1 MEAGCTIFLR
11 WYTPPCGTRFA
22 AHEHNDNAKERNTAM
37 KKRLLAGLLATSIAL
52 SISMGAFP
60 AMAATN
66 DDFVED
72 WEGAADFTDDSYSSS
87 EQLFDDII
95 FFDLD
100 EEVDDTAAEV
110 VAEEDANDSSD
121 TEIDKAADSIEE
133 TEPEDEVQVSDA
145 AKDRNDLENPDEET
159 ESDTQNPWEA
169 GPSDAETE
177 EDVPD
182 SWEET
187 PKIDSELEAAIAS
200 EDPFSYYDDNALE
213 EEMDDDIALLAAGK
227 TMAHENYAYTDVSG
241 TKYTVDLYTD
251 HTATIWEL
259 TTSSGEAECILPS
272 TIYYTGDDGVQEP
285 APYTV
290 TELSLSYYSGVTSDN
305 NNYTSLVLPDTLTDI
320 RRSLSGF
327 KNVTEIT
334 IPGSVKVFNAT
345 LQNMMELKTLT
356 FDEGV
361 EEIASGSVVSGCTK
375 LETIHLPSSLQK
387 LSGTGT
393 FSGASALTDITLP
406 EGIAITEGSTFSKCT
421 SLKSIE
427 LPASIT
433 TIPRSMFAGC
443 SALERVTAKGTITA
457 IGNGAFG
464 SVTDWNGHETAD
476 TALTEIPDL
485 SQVTSIGDRA
495 FYGCSALTTVD
506 LHNVTTMEYGAFQ
519 GCKEL
524 SGEIDLSKLEVIPGN
539 AFCYDSKITS
549 VITCPTLKS
558 IGDWAFIWAGIST
571 ISLPETLN
579 SIGEYT
585 FFLASLSGTVA
596 LPDSLTKLGANAFN
610 GCEEIEAIQIG
621 SGLTDIPSNAFDGCR
636 KLTTITVNN
645 RQEDVKIPK
654 IDRVTVTYTIPSLT
668 ADDDKVSTATDAL
681 SLQDA
686 VKQAATNGTPVTIE
700 KDIRLDEPVTI
711 TAEQKVEITA
721 TENHNIFGNKD
732 QNLANLFVVEA
743 GGELSLTGALT
754 LGGWNNTGSILVNH
768 GKTTINGNVVIEK
781 STLEGNNIG
790 VIEDKGSSAK
800 LILENGTIQNHKIRG
815 AHSASIR
822 VTEGASFT
830 MNGGTIRDN
839 IANTSSSDSSS
850 PAVLLLGASTF
861 TMNEGS
867 ICNNSGQCGTA
878 VYLTASN
885 DAKARFT
892 MNGGTLSNN
901 ESHSYTSDSTPT
913 GAVFVKYSAEFVLNN
928 GTITGNCAY
937 GGAGGGVAV
946 MDELPTKEHGTA
958 FTMYS
963 GTISNNT
970 ASGYRCSGGGIY
982 SCSNRV
988 SLLGGRIENN
998 SAYDGGGVYSEGNTQ
1013 IYTTLHI
1020 QNALITGN
1028 TADQGG
1034 GLWFCPTGD
1043 AKLYMQNGAVIY
1055 GNTAASAGDDFA
1067 SPEVATGAGGNGGVT
1082 LPDYF
1087 PNGKVIQWFSD
1098 GFLYAPPGNLG
1109 TSGQGTRYNAVEYA
1123 KRVTGVQNEKKG
1135 LALKSVVSDGV
1146 SIPAVGS
1153 LIITGNQASHGGGG
1167 IGANGGVVIGE
1178 ATSLSNSISVKK
1190 VWDNPGYE
1198 DTQPSGVTIHLKER
1212 DTGDVVST
1220 AELTSENGWQYTFT
1234 DLPLSPNHYT
1244 VTEQPLEGYK
1254 ATYYQDADG
1263 NFIITNTYLT
1273 TPTPDVPAVTISVP
1287 VEKKWVNDYKW
1298 ERPASIHVSLWNGD
1312 AKVKEADLTA
1322 DMGWTY
1328 IFEDLPESSY
1338 SVTEDAVPGYET
1350 LIERSDA
1357 GGFIITNTY
1366 ERPLDPEPIEP
1377 IPPVDPPQEEIVT
1390 PPIVPETTGNEPSPP
1405 STEETTSVPPTE
1417 PTEEST
1423 EERSA
1428 ESDPEESP
1436 IKETQETPSVSAKP
1450 PKLIQTGQTWWPVFL
1465 LMFAGVGLLVFG
1477 FYKRSKENID
1487 HE

>member
-1 MEAGCTIFLR
+1 
-11 WYTPPCGTRFA
+11 
-22 AHEHNDNAKERNTAM
+22 M

-72 WEGAADFTDDSYSSS
+72 REDIADFTDDSYSSGYSSS

-100 EEVDDTAAEV
+100 EEVDDTAAKV
-110 VAEEDANDSSD
+110 IAEEDANDPSD
-121 TEIDKAADSIEE
+121 TEIDRTADSIEE
-133 TEPEDEVQVSDA
+133 TEPEDEVQDTDA
-145 AKDRNDLENPDEET
+145 AEDRNDREDSDEET
-159 ESDTQNPWEA
+159 KSGTQNPEEA

-200 EDPFSYYDDNALE
+200 EDPFSYYDDDASE

-227 TMAHENYAYTDVSG
+227 TMAHKDYAYTDVSSG
-241 TKYTVDLYTD
+241 TEYMVDLYTD
-251 HTATIWEL
+251 YTAKIRRL
-259 TTSSGEAECILPS
+259 TSSSGGAECILPS
-272 TIYYTGDDGVQEP
+272 TIYYTDDAGVQDP
-285 APYTV
+285 NPYTV
-290 TELSLSYYSGVTSDN
+290 TELSLPFSSSVTSD
-305 NNYTSLVLPDTLTDI
+305 YTTLVLPDTLTDMGGY
-320 RRSLSGF
+320 LSSF

-334 IPGSVKVFNAT
+334 IPGSVKVFKAI
-345 LQNMMELKTLT
+345 LQNMTELKTLT
-356 FDEGV
+356 FEEGV
-361 EEIASGSVVSGCTK
+361 EEIASGSVVSGCKNLT
-375 LETIHLPSSLQK
+375 TIHLPSSLQK
-387 LSGTGT
+387 LSGTDT

-406 EGIAITEGSTFSKCT
+406 EGIAITEGSTFSECT
-421 SLKSIE
+421 SLESIE

-433 TIPRSMFAGC
+433 TIPSHMFAGC

-457 IGNGAFG
+457 IDNGAFG
-464 SVTDWNGHETAD
+464 SVTDWKNHETAD

-495 FYGCSALTTVD
+495 FYGCSALETVD
-506 LHNVTTMEYGAFQ
+506 LHSVTTMGYAAFQ
-519 GCKEL
+519 GCKAL
-524 SGEIDLSKLEVIPGN
+524 SGKIDLSNLEEIPGH
-539 AFCYDSKITS
+539 AFCYDPNITS
-549 VITCPTLKS
+549 VITCSTLSS

-579 SIGEYT
+579 SIGTYT
-585 FFLASLSGTVA
+585 FYKASLSGTVA
-596 LPDSLTKLGANAFN
+596 LPDSLTQLGASAFS
-610 GCEEIEAIQIG
+610 GCKEVEAIQIG
-621 SGLTDIPSNAFDGCR
+621 SGLTDIPPNAFAGCTNL
-636 KLTTITVNN
+636 KTITVNN
-645 RQEDVKIPK
+645 RREDVTIPK
-654 IDRVTVTYTIPSLT
+654 IDGVTVTYTIPSLEAT
-668 ADDDKVSTATDAL
+668 DDKVSNAEGAL
-681 SLQDA
+681 SLQQA
-686 VKQAATNGTPVTIE
+686 VDQANGPVTIE
-700 KDIRLDEPVTI
+700 IEKNICLNAPVTI
-711 TAEQKVEITA
+711 AKGKQVEITA
-721 TENHNIFGNKD
+721 NTNCNIFGNKD
-732 QNLANLFVVEA
+732 KDLTNLFVVEE

-768 GKTTINGNVVIEK
+768 GKTTIDGNVVIEK
-781 STLEGNNIG
+781 STLEGNDVG
-790 VIEDKGSSAK
+790 VIEDNGSSAE

-815 AHSASIR
+815 ALSASIR

-830 MNGGTIRDN
+830 MNGGTIQNN

-861 TMNEGS
+861 TMNGGS

-878 VYLTASN
+878 VYLTASSN
-885 DAKARFT
+885 AAKARFT
-892 MNGGTLSNN
+892 MNGGSLSNN
-901 ESHSYTSDSTPT
+901 ESRSYTPNSTPT
-913 GAVFVKYSAEFVLNN
+913 GAVFVKYSAEFVLND
-928 GTITGNCAY
+928 GTITGNCAHD
-937 GGAGGGVAV
+937 GAGGGVAV
-946 MDELPTKEHGTA
+946 MDELPMEEHGTA
-958 FTMYS
+958 FTMNG

-982 SCSNRV
+982 SCSNYV

-998 SAYDGGGVYSEGNTQ
+998 SAYDGGGVYSEGNTD

-1043 AKLYMQNGAVIY
+1043 AKLYMQDGAVIY

-1098 GFLYAPPGNLG
+1098 GFLYAPPGNRG

-1178 ATSLSNSISVKK
+1178 ETSLSYSISVKK

-1212 DTGDVVST
+1212 DTGDIVST
-1220 AELTSENGWQYTFT
+1220 AELTGENGWQHTFT

-1312 AKVKEADLTA
+1312 AKVKEANLTA

-1328 IFEDLPESSY
+1328 IFEDLPEGTY

-1366 ERPLDPEPIEP
+1366 ERPLYPEPIEPIDP

-1390 PPIVPETTGNEPSPP
+1390 PPIVPGTTGNEPSPP

-1423 EERSA
+1423 EESTEERSA

-1436 IKETQETPSVSAKP
+1436 IKETQETSSVSAKP

-1465 LMFAGVGLLVFG
+1465 LMFAGAGLLVFG

>member
-1 MEAGCTIFLR
+1 
-11 WYTPPCGTRFA
+11 
-22 AHEHNDNAKERNTAM
+22 M

-66 DDFVED
+66 DDFVENRED
-72 WEGAADFTDDSYSSS
+72 IADYTDDSYSSGYSSS

-110 VAEEDANDSSD
+110 IAEEDANDSSD
-121 TEIDKAADSIEE
+121 TEIDRAADSIEE
-133 TEPEDEVQVSDA
+133 TEPEDEVQDTDA
-145 AKDRNDLENPDEET
+145 AEDRNDREYPDEET
-159 ESDTQNPWEA
+159 KSGTNPGET

-177 EDVPD
+177 EDVSD

-200 EDPFSYYDDNALE
+200 EDPFSYYDDDASE

-227 TMAHENYAYTDVSG
+227 TMAHEDYAYTDVSSG
-241 TKYTVDLYTD
+241 TEYMVDLYTD
-251 HTATIWEL
+251 HTAKIWKL
-259 TTSSGEAECILPS
+259 ITSSGGAECILPS

-285 APYTV
+285 NPYTV
-290 TELSLSYYSGVTSDN
+290 TELRFSPYGNSVTSVN
-305 NNYTSLVLPDTLTDI
+305 NNYTALVLPDTLTDI
-320 RRSLSGF
+320 GGSLSGF

-345 LQNMMELKTLT
+345 LQYMKQLRTLT
-356 FDEGV
+356 FEEGV
-361 EEIASGSVVSGCTK
+361 EEIASGSVVSGCKSLT
-375 LETIHLPSSLQK
+375 TIHLPSSLQK

-406 EGIAITEGSTFSKCT
+406 EGIAITEGSTFSECT
-421 SLKSIE
+421 SLESIE

-433 TIPRSMFAGC
+433 TIPSSMFAGC

-457 IGNGAFG
+457 IGNSAFK
-464 SVTDWNGHETAD
+464 SD

-495 FYGCSALTTVD
+495 FYGCSALKTVD
-506 LHNVTTMEYGAFQ
+506 LHSVTTMEYGAFQ
-519 GCKEL
+519 GCDAL
-524 SGEIDLSKLEVIPGN
+524 SGEIDLSNLEEIPGH
-539 AFCYDSKITS
+539 AFCYDPNITS
-549 VITCPTLKS
+549 VITCPTLRS
-558 IGDWAFIWAGIST
+558 IGDWAFIWADIST
-571 ISLPETLN
+571 ISLPETLK
-579 SIGEYT
+579 SIGTYT
-585 FFLASLSGTVA
+585 FYKASLSGTVA
-596 LPDSLTKLGANAFN
+596 LPDSLTQLGASAFS
-610 GCEEIEAIQIG
+610 GCEKVEAIQIG
-621 SGLTDIPSNAFDGCR
+621 SGLTDIPKDAFDGC
-636 KLTTITVNN
+636 KPKTITVNN
-645 RQEDVKIPK
+645 RREDVTIPK
-654 IDRVTVTYTIPSLT
+654 IDGVTVTYTIPSLT
-668 ADDDKVSTATDAL
+668 ADNDKVSNAEGAL
-681 SLQDA
+681 SLQEA
-686 VKQAATNGTPVTIE
+686 VDQANGTPVTIE
-700 KDIRLDEPVTI
+700 KDIRLDEPVRI
-711 TAEQKVEITA
+711 AAGQRVEITA
-721 TENHNIFGNKD
+721 NVNCNIFGNNDK
-732 QNLANLFVVEA
+732 NLTNLFVVEP

-768 GKTTINGNVVIEK
+768 GKTTIDGNVVIEK
-781 STLEGNNIG
+781 STLEGNDVG
-790 VIEDKGSSAK
+790 VIEDNGSSAE

-815 AHSASIR
+815 ALSASIR

-830 MNGGTIRDN
+830 MNGGTIQAN

-861 TMNEGS
+861 TMNGGS

-878 VYLTASN
+878 VYLTASSN
-885 DAKARFT
+885 AAKARFT
-892 MNGGTLSNN
+892 MNGGSLSNN
-901 ESHSYTSDSTPT
+901 ESRSYTPNSTPT
-913 GAVFVKYSAEFVLNN
+913 GAVFVKYSAEFVLND
-928 GTITGNCAY
+928 GTITGNCAHD
-937 GGAGGGVAV
+937 GAGGGVAV
-946 MDELPTKEHGTA
+946 MDELPTEEHGTA
-958 FTMYS
+958 FTMNG

-982 SCSNRV
+982 SCSNYV

-998 SAYDGGGVYSEGNTQ
+998 SAYDGGGVYSEGNTE

-1020 QNALITGN
+1020 ENALITGN

-1043 AKLYMQNGAVIY
+1043 AKLYMQDGAVIY

-1098 GFLYAPPGNLG
+1098 GFLYAPPGNRG
-1109 TSGQGTRYNAVEYA
+1109 TSGQGTRYNTVEYA

-1146 SIPAVGS
+1146 SIPATGS

-1178 ATSLSNSISVKK
+1178 ATSLSYSISVKK
-1190 VWDNPGYE
+1190 AWDNPGYE
-1198 DTQPSGVTIHLKER
+1198 DTQPSSVTIHLKER
-1212 DTGDVVST
+1212 DTGDIVST
-1220 AELTSENGWQYTFT
+1220 AELTGENGWQYTFT

-1263 NFIITNTYLT
+1263 NFIITNTHLT
-1273 TPTPDVPAVTISVP
+1273 TPTPMPDVPAVTISVP

-1328 IFEDLPESSY
+1328 IFEDLPEGTY

-1366 ERPLDPEPIEP
+1366 ERPLYPEPIEPIDP

-1390 PPIVPETTGNEPSPP
+1390 PPIVPGTTGNEPNPP

-1417 PTEEST
+1417 PTEESTDEST

-1436 IKETQETPSVSAKP
+1436 IKETQETSSVSAKP

-1465 LMFAGVGLLVFG
+1465 LMFAGAGLLVFG

>member
-1 MEAGCTIFLR
+1 
-11 WYTPPCGTRFA
+11 
-22 AHEHNDNAKERNTAM
+22 M

-72 WEGAADFTDDSYSSS
+72 REDIADYTDDSYSSGYSSS

-110 VAEEDANDSSD
+110 IAEEDANDSSD
-121 TEIDKAADSIEE
+121 TEIDRAADSIEE
-133 TEPEDEVQVSDA
+133 TEPEDEVQDTDA
-145 AKDRNDLENPDEET
+145 AEDRNDREDSDEET
-159 ESDTQNPWEA
+159 KSGTNPGET

-200 EDPFSYYDDNALE
+200 EDPFSYYNDDASE
-213 EEMDDDIALLAAGK
+213 EEMADDIALLAAGK
-227 TMAHENYAYTDVSG
+227 TMAHEDYAYTDVSSG
-241 TKYTVDLYTD
+241 TEYMVDLYTD
-251 HTATIWEL
+251 HTAKIWKL
-259 TTSSGEAECILPS
+259 TTSSGGAECILPS
-272 TIYYTGDDGVQEP
+272 TIYYTDDDDVPEP
-285 APYTV
+285 TPYTV
-290 TELSLSYYSGVTSDN
+290 TELRFSPYGNSVTSVN
-305 NNYTSLVLPDTLTDI
+305 NNYTALVLPDTLTDI
-320 RRSLSGF
+320 GGSLSGF

-345 LQNMMELKTLT
+345 LQYMKQLRTLT
-356 FDEGV
+356 FEEGV
-361 EEIASGSVVSGCTK
+361 EEIASGSVVSGCKNLT
-375 LETIHLPSSLQK
+375 TIHLPSSLQK

-406 EGIAITEGSTFSKCT
+406 EGIAITEGSTFSECT
-421 SLKSIE
+421 SLKSIT

-433 TIPRSMFAGC
+433 TIPSYMFAGC

-457 IGNGAFG
+457 IGNSAFK
-464 SVTDWNGHETAD
+464 SD

-495 FYGCSALTTVD
+495 FYGCSALKTVD
-506 LHNVTTMEYGAFQ
+506 LHSVTTMEYGAFQ
-519 GCKEL
+519 GCDAL
-524 SGEIDLSKLEVIPGN
+524 SGEIDLSNLEEIPGH
-539 AFCYDSKITS
+539 AFCYDPNITS
-549 VITCPTLKS
+549 VITCPTLRS
-558 IGDWAFIWAGIST
+558 IGDWAFIWADIST
-571 ISLPETLN
+571 ISLPETLK
-579 SIGEYT
+579 SIGTYT
-585 FFLASLSGTVA
+585 FYKASLSGTVA
-596 LPDSLTKLGANAFN
+596 LPDSLTQLGASAFS
-610 GCEEIEAIQIG
+610 GCEKVEAIQIG
-621 SGLTDIPSNAFDGCR
+621 SGLTDIPKDAFDGC
-636 KLTTITVNN
+636 KPKTITVNN
-645 RQEDVKIPK
+645 RREDVHIPE
-654 IDRVTVTYTIPSLT
+654 IDGVTVTYTIPSLEAT
-668 ADDDKVSTATDAL
+668 DDKVSNAEGAL
-681 SLQDA
+681 SLQQA
-686 VKQAATNGTPVTIE
+686 VDQANGPVTIE
-700 KDIRLDEPVTI
+700 IEKNICLNAPVTI
-711 TAEQKVEITA
+711 AKGKQVEITA
-721 TENHNIFGNKD
+721 NANENYNLFGNKD
-732 QNLANLFVVEA
+732 EKPTNLFVVEE

-768 GKTTINGNVVIEK
+768 GKTTIDGNVVIEK
-781 STLEGNNIG
+781 STLEGDSMG
-790 VIEDKGSSAK
+790 VIEDNGSSAE

-815 AHSASIR
+815 ARSASIR

-830 MNGGTIRDN
+830 MNGGTIQDN

-861 TMNEGS
+861 TMNGGS

-878 VYLTASN
+878 VYLTASSN
-885 DAKARFT
+885 AAKARFT
-892 MNGGTLSNN
+892 MNSGTLSNN
-901 ESHSYTSDSTPT
+901 ESRSYTPKSTPT

-946 MDELPTKEHGTA
+946 MDELPTEEHGTA
-958 FTMYS
+958 FTMNG

-982 SCSNRV
+982 SCSNYV

-998 SAYDGGGVYSEGNTQ
+998 SAYDGGGVYSEGNTE

-1020 QNALITGN
+1020 ENALITGN

-1043 AKLYMQNGAVIY
+1043 AKLYMQDGAVIY

-1098 GFLYAPPGNLG
+1098 GFLYAPAGNRG
-1109 TSGQGTRYNAVEYA
+1109 TSGQGTRYNTVEYA

-1146 SIPAVGS
+1146 SIPATGS

-1178 ATSLSNSISVKK
+1178 ATSLSYSISVKK
-1190 VWDNPGYE
+1190 AWDNPGYE

-1212 DTGDVVST
+1212 DTGDIVST
-1220 AELTSENGWQYTFT
+1220 AELTGENGWQHTFT
-1234 DLPLSPNHYT
+1234 DLPLSPDHYT

-1328 IFEDLPESSY
+1328 IFEDLPEGTY

-1366 ERPLDPEPIEP
+1366 ERPLYPEPIEPIDP

-1390 PPIVPETTGNEPSPP
+1390 PPIVPGTTGNEPNPP

-1417 PTEEST
+1417 PTEESTEEST

-1436 IKETQETPSVSAKP
+1436 IKETQETSSVSAKP

-1465 LMFAGVGLLVFG
+1465 LMFAGAGLLVFG

>member
-1 MEAGCTIFLR
+1 
-11 WYTPPCGTRFA
+11 
-22 AHEHNDNAKERNTAM
+22 M

-72 WEGAADFTDDSYSSS
+72 REDIADFTDDSYSSGYSSS

-110 VAEEDANDSSD
+110 IAEEDANDSSD
-121 TEIDKAADSIEE
+121 TEIDRAADSIEE
-133 TEPEDEVQVSDA
+133 TEPEDEVQDTDA
-145 AKDRNDLENPDEET
+145 AEDRNDREDSDEET
-159 ESDTQNPWEA
+159 KSGTQNPEEA

-200 EDPFSYYDDNALE
+200 EDPFFYYDDDASE
-213 EEMDDDIALLAAGK
+213 EEMDDDIALPAAGK
-227 TMAHENYAYTDVSG
+227 TMAHENYAYTDVSSG
-241 TKYTVDLYTD
+241 TEYMVDLYTD
-251 HTATIWEL
+251 YTAKIRRL
-259 TTSSGEAECILPS
+259 TSSSGGAECILPS
-272 TIYYTGDDGVQEP
+272 TIYYTDDAGVQDP
-285 APYTV
+285 NPYTV
-290 TELSLSYYSGVTSDN
+290 TELSLPFSSSVTSD
-305 NNYTSLVLPDTLTDI
+305 YTTLVLPDTLTDMGGY
-320 RRSLSGF
+320 LSSF

-334 IPGSVKVFNAT
+334 IPGSVKVFKAI
-345 LQNMMELKTLT
+345 LQNMTELKTLT
-356 FDEGV
+356 FEEGV
-361 EEIASGSVVSGCTK
+361 EEIASGSVVSGCKNLT
-375 LETIHLPSSLQK
+375 TIHLPSSLQK

-393 FSGASALTDITLP
+393 FSGASTLTDITLP
-406 EGIAITEGSTFSKCT
+406 DGIAITEGSTFSECT
-421 SLKSIE
+421 SLESIE

-433 TIPRSMFAGC
+433 TIPSHMFAGC

-457 IGNGAFG
+457 IDNGAFG
-464 SVTDWNGHETAD
+464 SVTDWKNHETAD

-495 FYGCSALTTVD
+495 FYGCSALETVD
-506 LHNVTTMEYGAFQ
+506 LHSVTTMGYAAFQ
-519 GCKEL
+519 GCKAL
-524 SGEIDLSKLEVIPGN
+524 SGEIDLSNLEEIPGH
-539 AFCYDSKITS
+539 AFCYDPNITS
-549 VITCPTLKS
+549 VITCSTLSS

-579 SIGEYT
+579 SIGTYT
-585 FFLASLSGTVA
+585 FYKASLSGTVA
-596 LPDSLTKLGANAFN
+596 LPDSLTQLGASAFS
-610 GCEEIEAIQIG
+610 GCKEVEAIQIG
-621 SGLTDIPSNAFDGCR
+621 SGLTDIPPNAFAGCTNL
-636 KLTTITVNN
+636 KTITVNN
-645 RQEDVKIPK
+645 RREDVHIPE
-654 IDRVTVTYTIPSLT
+654 IDGVTVTYTIPSLEAT
-668 ADDDKVSTATDAL
+668 DDKVSNAEGAL
-681 SLQDA
+681 SLQQA
-686 VKQAATNGTPVTIE
+686 VDQANGPVTIE
-700 KDIRLDEPVTI
+700 IEKNICLNAPVTI
-711 TAEQKVEITA
+711 AKGKQVEITA
-721 TENHNIFGNKD
+721 NANENYNLFGNKD
-732 QNLANLFVVEA
+732 ENLTNLFVVEA

-754 LGGWNNTGSILVNH
+754 EGGWNNTGSILVNH
-768 GKTTINGNVVIEK
+768 GKTTIDGNVVIEK
-781 STLEGNNIG
+781 STLEGDSMG
-790 VIEDKGSSAK
+790 VIEDNGSSAE

-815 AHSASIR
+815 ARSASIR

-830 MNGGTIRDN
+830 MNGGTIQDN

-861 TMNEGS
+861 TMNGGS

-878 VYLTASN
+878 VYLTASSN
-885 DAKARFT
+885 AAKARFT
-892 MNGGTLSNN
+892 MNSGTLSNN
-901 ESHSYTSDSTPT
+901 ESRSYTPKSTPT

-946 MDELPTKEHGTA
+946 MDELPTEEHGTA
-958 FTMYS
+958 FTMNG

-982 SCSNRV
+982 SCSNYV

-998 SAYDGGGVYSEGNTQ
+998 SAYDGGGVYSEGNTE

-1020 QNALITGN
+1020 ENALITGN

-1043 AKLYMQNGAVIY
+1043 AKLYMQDGAVIY

-1098 GFLYAPPGNLG
+1098 GFLYAPAGNRG
-1109 TSGQGTRYNAVEYA
+1109 TSGQGTRYNTVEYA

-1146 SIPAVGS
+1146 SIPATGS

-1178 ATSLSNSISVKK
+1178 ATSLSYSISVKK
-1190 VWDNPGYE
+1190 AWDNPGYE

-1212 DTGDVVST
+1212 DTGDIVST
-1220 AELTSENGWQYTFT
+1220 AELTGENGWQHTFT
-1234 DLPLSPNHYT
+1234 DLPLSPDHYT

-1298 ERPASIHVSLWNGD
+1298 KRPASIHVSLWNGD

-1328 IFEDLPESSY
+1328 TFEDLPKGTY

-1350 LIERSDA
+1350 LIERSNA

-1377 IPPVDPPQEEIVT
+1377 IDPIPPVDPPQEEIVM

-1423 EERSA
+1423 EESTEERSA

-1436 IKETQETPSVSAKP
+1436 IKETQETSSVSAKP

-1465 LMFAGVGLLVFG
+1465 LMFAGAGLLVFG
-1477 FYKRSKENID
+1477 LYKRSKENID

>member
-1 MEAGCTIFLR
+1 
-11 WYTPPCGTRFA
+11 
-22 AHEHNDNAKERNTAM
+22 M

-72 WEGAADFTDDSYSSS
+72 REDIADYTDDSYSSGYSSS

-100 EEVDDTAAEV
+100 EEVDDTAAKV
-110 VAEEDANDSSD
+110 IAEEDANDSSD
-121 TEIDKAADSIEE
+121 TEIDRAADSIEE
-133 TEPEDEVQVSDA
+133 TESEDEVQDTDA
-145 AKDRNDLENPDEET
+145 AEDRNDREDSDEET
-159 ESDTQNPWEA
+159 RSGTNPGET

-177 EDVPD
+177 EDVSD

-200 EDPFSYYDDNALE
+200 EDPFSYYDDDASE

-227 TMAHENYAYTDVSG
+227 TMAHEDYAYTDVSSG
-241 TKYTVDLYTD
+241 TEYMVNLYTD
-251 HTATIWEL
+251 HTAKIWKL

-272 TIYYTGDDGVQEP
+272 TIYYTGDDGVQESD
-285 APYTV
+285 PYTV
-290 TELSLSYYSGVTSDN
+290 TELRFSPYGNSVTSVN
-305 NNYTSLVLPDTLTDI
+305 NNYTALVLPDTLTDI
-320 RRSLSGF
+320 GGSLSGF

-345 LQNMMELKTLT
+345 LQYMKQLRTLT
-356 FDEGV
+356 FEEGV
-361 EEIASGSVVSGCTK
+361 EEIASGSVVSGCKSLT
-375 LETIHLPSSLQK
+375 TIHLPSSLQK

-406 EGIAITEGSTFSKCT
+406 EGIAIAEGSTFSECT
-421 SLKSIE
+421 SLESIE

-433 TIPRSMFAGC
+433 TIPSHMFAGC
-443 SALERVTAKGTITA
+443 SALERVTAKGIITA

-464 SVTDWNGHETAD
+464 SVTDWKDQEIAD
-476 TALTEIPDL
+476 TVLTEIPDL

-495 FYGCSALTTVD
+495 FYGCSALETVD
-506 LHNVTTMEYGAFQ
+506 LHSVTTMGYGAFQ
-519 GCKEL
+519 GCDAL
-524 SGEIDLSKLEVIPGN
+524 SREIDLSNLEVIPGH
-539 AFCYDSKITS
+539 AFCYDPNITS
-549 VITCPTLKS
+549 VITCPTLRS
-558 IGDWAFIWAGIST
+558 IGDWAFIWADIST

-579 SIGEYT
+579 SIGTYT
-585 FFLASLSGTVA
+585 FYKASLSGTVA
-596 LPDSLTKLGANAFN
+596 LPDSLTQLGASAFS
-610 GCEEIEAIQIG
+610 GCEEVNAIQIG
-621 SGLTDIPSNAFDGCR
+621 SGLKDIPANAFAGCTNL
-636 KLTTITVNN
+636 KTITVNN
-645 RQEDVKIPK
+645 RREDVTIPK
-654 IDRVTVTYTIPSLT
+654 IDGVTVTYTIPSLT
-668 ADDDKVSTATDAL
+668 ADNDKVSAAADAL
-681 SLQDA
+681 SLQQA
-686 VKQAATNGTPVTIE
+686 VDQANGTPVTIE
-700 KDIRLDEPVTI
+700 KDIRLDEPVRI
-711 TAEQKVEITA
+711 AAGQRVEITA
-721 TENHNIFGNKD
+721 NANENYNLFGNKD
-732 QNLANLFVVEA
+732 EKPTNLFVVEE

-768 GKTTINGNVVIEK
+768 GKTTIDGNVVIEK
-781 STLEGNNIG
+781 STLEGNDVG
-790 VIEDKGSSAK
+790 VIEDNGSSAE

-830 MNGGTIRDN
+830 MNGGTIQDN

-861 TMNEGS
+861 TMNRGS

-885 DAKARFT
+885 NAAKARFT

-901 ESHSYTSDSTPT
+901 ESRSYTPYSTPT

-928 GTITGNCAY
+928 GTITGNCAH

-946 MDELPTKEHGTA
+946 MDELPTEEHGTA
-958 FTMYS
+958 FTMNG

-982 SCSNRV
+982 SCSNHV

-998 SAYDGGGVYSEGNTQ
+998 SAYDGGGIYSEGNTE

-1020 QNALITGN
+1020 ENALITGN

-1043 AKLYMQNGAVIY
+1043 AKLYMQDGAVIY

-1098 GFLYAPPGNLG
+1098 GFLYAPAGNRG
-1109 TSGQGTRYNAVEYA
+1109 TSGQGTRYNTVEYA

-1146 SIPAVGS
+1146 SIPATGS

-1178 ATSLSNSISVKK
+1178 ATSLSYSISVKK
-1190 VWDNPGYE
+1190 AWDNPGYE

-1212 DTGDVVST
+1212 DTGDIVST
-1220 AELTSENGWQYTFT
+1220 AELTGENGWQHTFT
-1234 DLPLSPNHYT
+1234 DLPLSPDHYT

-1328 IFEDLPESSY
+1328 IFEDLPEGTY

-1366 ERPLDPEPIEP
+1366 ERPLYPEPIEPIDP

-1390 PPIVPETTGNEPSPP
+1390 PPIVPGTTGNEPSPP

-1423 EERSA
+1423 EESTEERSA
-1428 ESDPEESP
+1428 ESDSEESP

-1465 LMFAGVGLLVFG
+1465 LMFAGAGLLVFG
-1477 FYKRSKENID
+1477 LYKRSKENID

>member
-1 MEAGCTIFLR
+1 
-11 WYTPPCGTRFA
+11 
-22 AHEHNDNAKERNTAM
+22 M

-72 WEGAADFTDDSYSSS
+72 REDIADYTDDSYSSGYSSS

-110 VAEEDANDSSD
+110 IAEEDANDSSD
-121 TEIDKAADSIEE
+121 TEIDRAADSIEE
-133 TEPEDEVQVSDA
+133 TEPEDEVQNTDA
-145 AKDRNDLENPDEET
+145 AEDRNDREDPDEET
-159 ESDTQNPWEA
+159 KSGTNPGEA

-200 EDPFSYYDDNALE
+200 EDPFSYYDDDASE

-227 TMAHENYAYTDVSG
+227 TMAHKDYAYTDVSSG
-241 TKYTVDLYTD
+241 TEYMVDLYTD
-251 HTATIWEL
+251 YTAKIRRL
-259 TTSSGEAECILPS
+259 TSSSGGAECILPS
-272 TIYYTGDDGVQEP
+272 TIYYTDDAGVQDP
-285 APYTV
+285 NPYTV
-290 TELSLSYYSGVTSDN
+290 TELSLPFSSSVTSD
-305 NNYTSLVLPDTLTDI
+305 YTTLVLPDTLTDMGGY
-320 RRSLSGF
+320 LSSF

-334 IPGSVKVFNAT
+334 IPGSVKVFKAI
-345 LQNMMELKTLT
+345 LQNMTELKTLT
-356 FDEGV
+356 FEEGV
-361 EEIASGSVVSGCTK
+361 EEIASGSVVSGCKNLT
-375 LETIHLPSSLQK
+375 TIHLPSSLQK
-387 LSGTGT
+387 LSGTDT

-406 EGIAITEGSTFSKCT
+406 EGIAITEGSTFSECT
-421 SLKSIE
+421 SLESIE

-433 TIPRSMFAGC
+433 TIPSHMFAGC

-457 IGNGAFG
+457 IDNGAFG
-464 SVTDWNGHETAD
+464 SVTDWKNHETAD

-495 FYGCSALTTVD
+495 FYGCSALETVD
-506 LHNVTTMEYGAFQ
+506 LHSVTTMGYAAFQ
-519 GCKEL
+519 GCKAL
-524 SGEIDLSKLEVIPGN
+524 SGKIDLSNLEEIPGH
-539 AFCYDSKITS
+539 AFCYDPNITS
-549 VITCPTLKS
+549 VITCSTLSS

-579 SIGEYT
+579 SIGTYT
-585 FFLASLSGTVA
+585 FYKASLSGTVA
-596 LPDSLTKLGANAFN
+596 LPDSLTQLGASAFS
-610 GCEEIEAIQIG
+610 GCKEVEAIQIG
-621 SGLTDIPSNAFDGCR
+621 SGLTDIPPNAFAGCTNL
-636 KLTTITVNN
+636 KTITVNN
-645 RQEDVKIPK
+645 RREDVHIPE
-654 IDRVTVTYTIPSLT
+654 IDGVTVTYTIPSLT
-668 ADDDKVSTATDAL
+668 ADNDKVSAAAGAL
-681 SLQDA
+681 SLQEA
-686 VKQAATNGTPVTIE
+686 VIQAASNGTPVTIE
-700 KDIRLDEPVTI
+700 KDIRLDEPVRI
-711 TAEQKVEITA
+711 AAGQRVEITA
-721 TENHNIFGNKD
+721 NANCNIFGNKD
-732 QNLANLFVVEA
+732 ENVKNLFVVEP

-768 GKTTINGNVVIEK
+768 GKTTIDGNVVIEK
-781 STLEGNNIG
+781 STLEGDSMG
-790 VIEDKGSSAK
+790 VIEDNGSSAE

-815 AHSASIR
+815 ALSASIR

-830 MNGGTIRDN
+830 MNGGTIQDN

-861 TMNEGS
+861 TMDGGS

-878 VYLTASN
+878 VYLTASSN
-885 DAKARFT
+885 AEKACFT
-892 MNGGTLSNN
+892 MNGGTLRNN
-901 ESHSYTSDSTPT
+901 ESRSYTPNSTPT
-913 GAVFVKYSAEFVLNN
+913 GAVFVKYSAKFVLND

-946 MDELPTKEHGTA
+946 MDELPTEEHGTV
-958 FTMYS
+958 FTMNG

-970 ASGYRCSGGGIY
+970 ASGYRCDGGGIY
-982 SCSNRV
+982 SCSNHV

-998 SAYDGGGVYSEGNTQ
+998 SAYDGGGVYSEGNTE

-1067 SPEVATGAGGNGGVT
+1067 SPEVAIGAGGNGGVT

-1098 GFLYAPPGNLG
+1098 GFLYAPAGNRG
-1109 TSGQGTRYNAVEYA
+1109 TSGQGTRYNTVEYA

-1146 SIPAVGS
+1146 SIPATGS

-1178 ATSLSNSISVKK
+1178 ETSLSYSISVKK
-1190 VWDNPGYE
+1190 AWDNPGHE

-1212 DTGDVVST
+1212 DTGDIVST
-1220 AELTSENGWQYTFT
+1220 AELTGENGWQHTFT
-1234 DLPLSPNHYT
+1234 DLPLSPDHYT

-1328 IFEDLPESSY
+1328 IFEDLPEGTY

-1366 ERPLDPEPIEP
+1366 ERPLYPEPIEPIDP

-1390 PPIVPETTGNEPSPP
+1390 PPIVPGTTGNEPNPP

-1417 PTEEST
+1417 PTEESTEEST

-1436 IKETQETPSVSAKP
+1436 IKETQETSSVSAKP

-1465 LMFAGVGLLVFG
+1465 LMFAGAGLLVFG

>member
-1 MEAGCTIFLR
+1 
-11 WYTPPCGTRFA
+11 
-22 AHEHNDNAKERNTAM
+22 M

-72 WEGAADFTDDSYSSS
+72 REDIADFTDDSYSSGYSSS

-100 EEVDDTAAEV
+100 EEVDDTAAKV
-110 VAEEDANDSSD
+110 IAEEDANDSSD
-121 TEIDKAADSIEE
+121 TEIDRAADSIEE
-133 TEPEDEVQVSDA
+133 TESEDEVQDTDA
-145 AKDRNDLENPDEET
+145 AEDRNDREDSDEET
-159 ESDTQNPWEA
+159 RSGTNPGET

-177 EDVPD
+177 EDVSD

-200 EDPFSYYDDNALE
+200 EDPFSYYDDDASE

-227 TMAHENYAYTDVSG
+227 TMAHEDYAYTDVSSG
-241 TKYTVDLYTD
+241 TEYMVDLYTD
-251 HTATIWEL
+251 HTAKIWKL
-259 TTSSGEAECILPS
+259 TTSSGGAERILPS
-272 TIYYTGDDGVQEP
+272 TIYYTDDDDVPEP
-285 APYTV
+285 TPYTV
-290 TELSLSYYSGVTSDN
+290 TELRFSPYGNSVTSVN
-305 NNYTSLVLPDTLTDI
+305 NNYTALVLPDTLTDI
-320 RRSLSGF
+320 GGSLSGF

-345 LQNMMELKTLT
+345 LQYMKELRTLT
-356 FDEGV
+356 FEEGV
-361 EEIASGSVVSGCTK
+361 EEIASGSVVSGCKNLT
-375 LETIHLPSSLQK
+375 TIHLPSSLQK

-406 EGIAITEGSTFSKCT
+406 EGIAITEGSTFSECT

-433 TIPRSMFAGC
+433 TIPSYMFAGC

-457 IGNGAFG
+457 IGNSAFK
-464 SVTDWNGHETAD
+464 SD

-495 FYGCSALTTVD
+495 FYGCSALKTVD
-506 LHNVTTMEYGAFQ
+506 LHSVTTMEYGAFQ
-519 GCKEL
+519 GCDAL
-524 SGEIDLSKLEVIPGN
+524 SGEIDLSNLEEIPGN
-539 AFCYDSKITS
+539 AFCYDPNITS
-549 VITCPTLKS
+549 VITCPTLRS
-558 IGDWAFIWAGIST
+558 IGDWAFIWADIST
-571 ISLPETLN
+571 ISLPETLK
-579 SIGEYT
+579 SIGTYT
-585 FFLASLSGTVA
+585 FYKASLSGTVA
-596 LPDSLTKLGANAFN
+596 LPDSLTQLGASAFS
-610 GCEEIEAIQIG
+610 GCEKVEAIQIG
-621 SGLTDIPSNAFDGCR
+621 SGLTDIPKDAFDGCTNL
-636 KLTTITVNN
+636 KTITVNN
-645 RQEDVKIPK
+645 RREDVTIPK
-654 IDRVTVTYTIPSLT
+654 IDGVTVTYTIPSLT
-668 ADDDKVSTATDAL
+668 ADNDKVSNTEGAL
-681 SLQDA
+681 SLQQA
-686 VKQAATNGTPVTIE
+686 VDQANGTPVTIE
-700 KDIRLDEPVTI
+700 KDIRLDEPVRI
-711 TAEQKVEITA
+711 AAGQRVEITA
-721 TENHNIFGNKD
+721 NTNCNIFGNKD
-732 QNLANLFVVEA
+732 KDLTNLFVVEP

-768 GKTTINGNVVIEK
+768 GKTTIDGNVVIEK
-781 STLEGNNIG
+781 STLEGNDVG
-790 VIEDKGSSAK
+790 VIEDNGSSAE

-815 AHSASIR
+815 ALSASIR

-830 MNGGTIRDN
+830 MNGGTIQAN

-861 TMNEGS
+861 TMNGGS

-878 VYLTASN
+878 VYLTASSN
-885 DAKARFT
+885 AAKARFT
-892 MNGGTLSNN
+892 MNGGSLSNN
-901 ESHSYTSDSTPT
+901 ESRSYTPNSTPT
-913 GAVFVKYSAEFVLNN
+913 GAVFVKYSAEFVLND
-928 GTITGNCAY
+928 GTITGNCAHD
-937 GGAGGGVAV
+937 GAGGGVAV
-946 MDELPTKEHGTA
+946 MDELPTEEHGTA
-958 FTMYS
+958 FTMNG

-982 SCSNRV
+982 SCSNYV

-998 SAYDGGGVYSEGNTQ
+998 SAYDGGGVYSEGNTE

-1020 QNALITGN
+1020 ENALITGN

-1043 AKLYMQNGAVIY
+1043 AKLYMQDGAVIY

-1098 GFLYAPPGNLG
+1098 GFLYAPPGNRG
-1109 TSGQGTRYNAVEYA
+1109 TSGQGTRYNTVEYA

-1146 SIPAVGS
+1146 SIPATGS

-1178 ATSLSNSISVKK
+1178 ATSLSYSISVKK
-1190 VWDNPGYE
+1190 AWDNPGYE
-1198 DTQPSGVTIHLKER
+1198 DTQPSSVTIHLKER
-1212 DTGDVVST
+1212 DTGDIVST
-1220 AELTSENGWQYTFT
+1220 AELTGENGWQYTFT

-1263 NFIITNTYLT
+1263 NFIITNTHLT
-1273 TPTPDVPAVTISVP
+1273 TPTPMPDVPAVTISVP

-1328 IFEDLPESSY
+1328 IFEDLPEGTY

-1366 ERPLDPEPIEP
+1366 ERPLYPEPIEPIDP

-1390 PPIVPETTGNEPSPP
+1390 PPIVPGTTGNEPNPP

-1417 PTEEST
+1417 PTEESTDEST

-1436 IKETQETPSVSAKP
+1436 IKETQETPSVSANP

-1465 LMFAGVGLLVFG
+1465 LMFAGAGLLVFG

>member
-1 MEAGCTIFLR
+1 M
-11 WYTPPCGTRFA
+11 
-22 AHEHNDNAKERNTAM
+22 
-37 KKRLLAGLLATSIAL
+37 
-52 SISMGAFP
+52 
-60 AMAATN
+60 
-66 DDFVED
+66 
-72 WEGAADFTDDSYSSS
+72 
-87 EQLFDDII
+87 
-95 FFDLD
+95 D

-110 VAEEDANDSSD
+110 IAEEDANDSSD
-121 TEIDKAADSIEE
+121 TEIDRAADSIEE
-133 TEPEDEVQVSDA
+133 TEPEDEVQNTDA
-145 AKDRNDLENPDEET
+145 AEDRNDREYPDEET
-159 ESDTQNPWEA
+159 KSGTNPGEA

-200 EDPFSYYDDNALE
+200 EDPFSYYDDDASE

-227 TMAHENYAYTDVSG
+227 TMAHEDYAYTDVSSG
-241 TKYTVDLYTD
+241 TEYMVDLYTD
-251 HTATIWEL
+251 HTAKIWKL

-272 TIYYTGDDGVQEP
+272 TIYYTDDDDVPEP
-285 APYTV
+285 TPYTV
-290 TELSLSYYSGVTSDN
+290 TELRFSPYGNSVTSVN
-305 NNYTSLVLPDTLTDI
+305 NNYTALVLPDTLTDI
-320 RRSLSGF
+320 GGSLSGF

-345 LQNMMELKTLT
+345 LQYMKQLRTLT

-361 EEIASGSVVSGCTK
+361 EEIASGSVVSGCKNLT
-375 LETIHLPSSLQK
+375 TIHLPSSLQK

-406 EGIAITEGSTFSKCT
+406 EGIAITEGSTFSECT
-421 SLKSIE
+421 SLKSIT

-433 TIPRSMFAGC
+433 TIPSYMFAGC

-457 IGNGAFG
+457 IGNSAFK
-464 SVTDWNGHETAD
+464 SD

-495 FYGCSALTTVD
+495 FYGCSALKTVD
-506 LHNVTTMEYGAFQ
+506 LHSVTTMEYGAFQ
-519 GCKEL
+519 GCDAL
-524 SGEIDLSKLEVIPGN
+524 SGEIDLSNLEEIPGH
-539 AFCYDSKITS
+539 AFCYDPNITS
-549 VITCPTLKS
+549 VITCPTLRS
-558 IGDWAFIWAGIST
+558 IGDWAFIWADIST
-571 ISLPETLN
+571 ISLPETLK
-579 SIGEYT
+579 SIGTYT
-585 FFLASLSGTVA
+585 FYKASLSGTVA
-596 LPDSLTKLGANAFN
+596 LPDSLTQLGASAFS
-610 GCEEIEAIQIG
+610 GCEKVEAIQIG
-621 SGLTDIPSNAFDGCR
+621 SGLTDIPKDAFDGC
-636 KLTTITVNN
+636 KPKTITVNN
-645 RQEDVKIPK
+645 RREDVHIPE
-654 IDRVTVTYTIPSLT
+654 IDGVTVTYTIPSLT
-668 ADDDKVSTATDAL
+668 ADNDKVSNAEGAL
-681 SLQDA
+681 SLQQA
-686 VKQAATNGTPVTIE
+686 VDQANGTPVTIE
-700 KDIRLDEPVTI
+700 KDIRLDEPVRI
-711 TAEQKVEITA
+711 AAGQRVEITA
-721 TENHNIFGNKD
+721 NTNCNIFGNKD
-732 QNLANLFVVEA
+732 EKPTNLFVVEE

-768 GKTTINGNVVIEK
+768 GKTTIDGNVVIEK
-781 STLEGNNIG
+781 STLEGDSMG
-790 VIEDKGSSAK
+790 VIEDNGSSAE

-815 AHSASIR
+815 ALSASIR

-830 MNGGTIRDN
+830 MNGGTIQDN

-861 TMNEGS
+861 TMNRGS

-878 VYLTASN
+878 VYLTASSN
-885 DAKARFT
+885 AAKARFT

-901 ESHSYTSDSTPT
+901 ESRSYTPNSTPT

-946 MDELPTKEHGTA
+946 MDELPTEEHGTA
-958 FTMYS
+958 FTMNG

-982 SCSNRV
+982 SCSNYV

-998 SAYDGGGVYSEGNTQ
+998 SAYDGGGVYSEGNTE

-1020 QNALITGN
+1020 ENALITGN

-1043 AKLYMQNGAVIY
+1043 AKLYMQDGAVIY

-1098 GFLYAPPGNLG
+1098 GFLYAPAGNRG

-1146 SIPAVGS
+1146 SIPATGS

-1167 IGANGGVVIGE
+1167 IGANGGVGIGE
-1178 ATSLSNSISVKK
+1178 ATSLSYSISVKK
-1190 VWDNPGYE
+1190 AWDNPGYE

-1212 DTGDVVST
+1212 DTGDIVST
-1220 AELTSENGWQYTFT
+1220 AELTGENGWQHTFT
-1234 DLPLSPNHYT
+1234 DLPLSPDHYT

-1328 IFEDLPESSY
+1328 IFEDLPEGTY

-1366 ERPLDPEPIEP
+1366 ERPLYPEPIEPIDP

-1390 PPIVPETTGNEPSPP
+1390 PPIVPGTTGNEPNPP

-1417 PTEEST
+1417 PTEESTDEST

-1436 IKETQETPSVSAKP
+1436 IKETQETPSVSANP

-1465 LMFAGVGLLVFG
+1465 LMFAGAGLLVFG
-1477 FYKRSKENID
+1477 LYKRSKENID

>member
-1 MEAGCTIFLR
+1 
-11 WYTPPCGTRFA
+11 
-22 AHEHNDNAKERNTAM
+22 M

-72 WEGAADFTDDSYSSS
+72 REDIADYTDDSYSSGYSSS

-110 VAEEDANDSSD
+110 IAEEDANDSSD
-121 TEIDKAADSIEE
+121 TEIDRAADSIEE
-133 TEPEDEVQVSDA
+133 TEPEDEVQDTDA
-145 AKDRNDLENPDEET
+145 AEDRNDREYPDEET
-159 ESDTQNPWEA
+159 KSGTNPGEA

-200 EDPFSYYDDNALE
+200 EDPFSYYDDDASE
-213 EEMDDDIALLAAGK
+213 KEMDDDFAPLAAGK
-227 TMAHENYAYTDVSG
+227 TMAHEDYAYTDVSSG
-241 TKYTVDLYTD
+241 TEYMVDLYTD
-251 HTATIWEL
+251 HTAKIWKL

-272 TIYYTGDDGVQEP
+272 TIYYTDDDGVPEP
-285 APYTV
+285 NPYTV
-290 TELSLSYYSGVTSDN
+290 TELRFSPYGNSVTSVN
-305 NNYTSLVLPDTLTDI
+305 NNYTALVLPDTLTDI
-320 RRSLSGF
+320 GGSLSGF

-345 LQNMMELKTLT
+345 LQYMKQLRTLT
-356 FDEGV
+356 FEEGV
-361 EEIASGSVVSGCTK
+361 EEIASGSVVSGCKSLT
-375 LETIHLPSSLQK
+375 TIHLPSSLQK

-406 EGIAITEGSTFSKCT
+406 EGIAITEGSTFSECT
-421 SLKSIE
+421 SLESIE

-433 TIPRSMFAGC
+433 TIPSHMFAGC

-464 SVTDWNGHETAD
+464 SVTDWKDQETAD

-495 FYGCSALTTVD
+495 FYGCSALETVD
-506 LHNVTTMEYGAFQ
+506 LHSVTTMEYAAFQ
-519 GCKEL
+519 GCDAL
-524 SGEIDLSKLEVIPGN
+524 SGEIDLSNLEVIPGH
-539 AFCYDSKITS
+539 AFCYDPNITS
-549 VITCPTLKS
+549 VVTCPTLRS

-579 SIGEYT
+579 SIGTYT
-585 FFLASLSGTVA
+585 FYKASLSGTVA
-596 LPDSLTKLGANAFN
+596 LPDSLTQLGASAFS
-610 GCEEIEAIQIG
+610 GCEKVEAIQIG
-621 SGLTDIPSNAFDGCR
+621 SGLTDIPKDAFDGC
-636 KLTTITVNN
+636 KPKTITVNN
-645 RQEDVKIPK
+645 RREDVHIPE
-654 IDRVTVTYTIPSLT
+654 IDGVTVTYTIPSLT
-668 ADDDKVSTATDAL
+668 ADNDKVSNAEGAL
-681 SLQDA
+681 SLQQA
-686 VKQAATNGTPVTIE
+686 VNQANGTPVTIE
-700 KDIRLDEPVTI
+700 KDIRLDEPVRI
-711 TAEQKVEITA
+711 AAGQRVEITA
-721 TENHNIFGNKD
+721 NENCNIFGNKD
-732 QNLANLFVVEA
+732 ENLANLFVVEE

-768 GKTTINGNVVIEK
+768 GKTTIDGNVVIEK
-781 STLEGNNIG
+781 STLEGDSMG
-790 VIEDKGSSAK
+790 VIEDNGSSAE

-822 VTEGASFT
+822 VTKGASFT
-830 MNGGTIRDN
+830 MNGGTIQDN
-839 IANTSSSDSSS
+839 IANTPSSDSSS

-861 TMNEGS
+861 TMNRGS

-878 VYLTASN
+878 VYLTASSN
-885 DAKARFT
+885 AAKARFT

-901 ESHSYTSDSTPT
+901 ESHSYTPYSTPT
-913 GAVFVKYSAEFVLNN
+913 GAVFVKYSAEFVLNE

-946 MDELPTKEHGTA
+946 MDELPTEEHGTA
-958 FTMYS
+958 FTMNG

-982 SCSNRV
+982 SCSNYV

-998 SAYDGGGVYSEGNTQ
+998 SAYDGGGVYSEGNTD

-1020 QNALITGN
+1020 ENALITGN

-1043 AKLYMQNGAVIY
+1043 AKLYMQDGAVIY

-1098 GFLYAPPGNLG
+1098 GFLYAPAGNRG
-1109 TSGQGTRYNAVEYA
+1109 TSGQGTRYNTVEYA

-1146 SIPAVGS
+1146 SIPATGS

-1178 ATSLSNSISVKK
+1178 ATSLSYSISVKK
-1190 VWDNPGYE
+1190 AWDNPGYE

-1212 DTGDVVST
+1212 DTGDIVST
-1220 AELTSENGWQYTFT
+1220 AELTGENGWQHTFT
-1234 DLPLSPNHYT
+1234 DLPLSPDHYT

-1328 IFEDLPESSY
+1328 IFEDLPEGTY

-1366 ERPLDPEPIEP
+1366 ERPLYPEPIEPIDP

-1390 PPIVPETTGNEPSPP
+1390 PPIVPGTTGNEPNPP

-1417 PTEEST
+1417 PTEESTEEST

-1436 IKETQETPSVSAKP
+1436 IKETQETSSVSAKP

-1465 LMFAGVGLLVFG
+1465 LMFAGAGLLVFG

>member
-1 MEAGCTIFLR
+1 
-11 WYTPPCGTRFA
+11 
-22 AHEHNDNAKERNTAM
+22 M

-72 WEGAADFTDDSYSSS
+72 REDIADFTDDSYSSGYSSS

-100 EEVDDTAAEV
+100 EEVDDTAAKV
-110 VAEEDANDSSD
+110 IAEEDANDSSD
-121 TEIDKAADSIEE
+121 TEIDRAADSIEE
-133 TEPEDEVQVSDA
+133 TESEDEVQDTDA
-145 AKDRNDLENPDEET
+145 AEDRNDREDSDEET
-159 ESDTQNPWEA
+159 RSGTNPGET

-177 EDVPD
+177 EDVSD

-200 EDPFSYYDDNALE
+200 EDPFSYYDDDASE

-227 TMAHENYAYTDVSG
+227 TMAHEDYAYTDVSSG
-241 TKYTVDLYTD
+241 TEYMVDLYTD
-251 HTATIWEL
+251 HTAKIWKL
-259 TTSSGEAECILPS
+259 TTSSGGAECILPS
-272 TIYYTGDDGVQEP
+272 TIYYTDDDDVPEP
-285 APYTV
+285 TPYTV
-290 TELSLSYYSGVTSDN
+290 TELRFSPYGNSVTSVN
-305 NNYTSLVLPDTLTDI
+305 NNYTALVLPDTLTDI
-320 RRSLSGF
+320 GGSLSGF

-345 LQNMMELKTLT
+345 LQYMKELRTLT
-356 FDEGV
+356 FEEGV
-361 EEIASGSVVSGCTK
+361 EEIASGSVVSGCKNLT
-375 LETIHLPSSLQK
+375 TIHLPSSLQK

-406 EGIAITEGSTFSKCT
+406 EGIAITEGSTFSECT
-421 SLKSIE
+421 SLESIE

-433 TIPRSMFAGC
+433 TIPSYMFAGC

-457 IGNGAFG
+457 IGNSAFK
-464 SVTDWNGHETAD
+464 SD

-495 FYGCSALTTVD
+495 FYGCSALKTVD
-506 LHNVTTMEYGAFQ
+506 LHSVTTMEYGAFQ
-519 GCKEL
+519 GCDAL
-524 SGEIDLSKLEVIPGN
+524 SGEIDLSNLEEIPGH
-539 AFCYDSKITS
+539 AFCYDPNITS
-549 VITCPTLKS
+549 VITCPTLRS
-558 IGDWAFIWAGIST
+558 IGDWAFIWADIST
-571 ISLPETLN
+571 ISLPETLK
-579 SIGEYT
+579 SIGTYT
-585 FFLASLSGTVA
+585 FYKASLSGTVA
-596 LPDSLTKLGANAFN
+596 LPDSLTQLGASAFS
-610 GCEEIEAIQIG
+610 GCEKVEAIQIG
-621 SGLTDIPSNAFDGCR
+621 SGLTDIPKDAFDGC
-636 KLTTITVNN
+636 KPKTITVNN
-645 RQEDVKIPK
+645 RREDVTIPK
-654 IDRVTVTYTIPSLT
+654 IDGVTVTYTIPSLEAT
-668 ADDDKVSTATDAL
+668 DDKVSNAEGAL
-681 SLQDA
+681 SLQQA
-686 VKQAATNGTPVTIE
+686 VDQANGTPVTIK
-700 KDIRLDEPVTI
+700 KDIRLDEPVRI
-711 TAEQKVEITA
+711 AAGQRVEITA
-721 TENHNIFGNKD
+721 NTNCNIFGNKD
-732 QNLANLFVVEA
+732 KDLTNLFVVEE

-768 GKTTINGNVVIEK
+768 GKTTIDGNVVIEK
-781 STLEGNNIG
+781 STLEGDSMG
-790 VIEDKGSSAK
+790 VIEDNGPSAE

-815 AHSASIR
+815 ALSASIR

-830 MNGGTIRDN
+830 MNGGTIQDN
-839 IANTSSSDSSS
+839 IANTISSDSSS

-878 VYLTASN
+878 VYLTASSN
-885 DAKARFT
+885 AAKARFT

-901 ESHSYTSDSTPT
+901 ESRSYTPNSTPT
-913 GAVFVKYSAEFVLNN
+913 GAVFVKSSAEFVLND
-928 GTITGNCAY
+928 GTITGNCAH

-946 MDELPTKEHGTA
+946 MDELPTEEHGTA
-958 FTMYS
+958 FTMIG

-982 SCSNRV
+982 SCSNYV

-998 SAYDGGGVYSEGNTQ
+998 SAYDGGGVYSEGNTE

-1020 QNALITGN
+1020 ENALITGN

-1043 AKLYMQNGAVIY
+1043 AKLYMQDGAVIY

-1098 GFLYAPPGNLG
+1098 GFLYAPAGNRG
-1109 TSGQGTRYNAVEYA
+1109 TSGQGTRYNTVEYA

-1178 ATSLSNSISVKK
+1178 ATSLSYSISVKK
-1190 VWDNPGYE
+1190 VWVNPGYE

-1212 DTGDVVST
+1212 DTGDIVSI
-1220 AELTSENGWQYTFT
+1220 AELTGENGWQYTFT

-1328 IFEDLPESSY
+1328 IFEDLPEGNY
-1338 SVTEDAVPGYET
+1338 SVTEDAVPGYKT

-1366 ERPLDPEPIEP
+1366 ERPLYPEPIEPIDP

-1390 PPIVPETTGNEPSPP
+1390 PPIVPGTTGNEPSPP

-1417 PTEEST
+1417 PTKESTEEST

-1465 LMFAGVGLLVFG
+1465 LMFAGAGLLVFG
-1477 FYKRSKENID
+1477 LYKRSKENID

>member
-1 MEAGCTIFLR
+1 
-11 WYTPPCGTRFA
+11 
-22 AHEHNDNAKERNTAM
+22 M

-72 WEGAADFTDDSYSSS
+72 REDIADYTDDSYSSGYSSS

-110 VAEEDANDSSD
+110 IAEEDANDSSD
-121 TEIDKAADSIEE
+121 TEIDRAADSIEE
-133 TEPEDEVQVSDA
+133 TEPEDEVQNTDA
-145 AKDRNDLENPDEET
+145 AEDRNDREYPDEET
-159 ESDTQNPWEA
+159 KSGTQNPEEA

-200 EDPFSYYDDNALE
+200 EDPFSYYDDDASE

-227 TMAHENYAYTDVSG
+227 TMAHKDYAYTDVSSG
-241 TKYTVDLYTD
+241 TEYMVDLYTD
-251 HTATIWEL
+251 YTAKIRRL
-259 TTSSGEAECILPS
+259 TSSSGGAECILPS
-272 TIYYTGDDGVQEP
+272 TIYYTGDDGVQDP
-285 APYTV
+285 NPYTV
-290 TELSLSYYSGVTSDN
+290 TELSLPFSSSVTSD
-305 NNYTSLVLPDTLTDI
+305 YTTLVLPDTLTDMGGY
-320 RRSLSGF
+320 LSSF

-334 IPGSVKVFNAT
+334 IPGSVKVFKAI
-345 LQNMMELKTLT
+345 LQNMTELKTLT
-356 FDEGV
+356 FEEGV
-361 EEIASGSVVSGCTK
+361 EEIASGSVVSGCKNLT
-375 LETIHLPSSLQK
+375 TIHLPSSLQK
-387 LSGTGT
+387 LSGTDT

-406 EGIAITEGSTFSKCT
+406 EGIAITEGSTFSECT
-421 SLKSIE
+421 SLESIE

-433 TIPRSMFAGC
+433 TIPSHMFAGC

-457 IGNGAFG
+457 IDNGAFG
-464 SVTDWNGHETAD
+464 SVTDWKNHETAD

-495 FYGCSALTTVD
+495 FYGCSALETVD
-506 LHNVTTMEYGAFQ
+506 LHSVTTMGYAAFQ
-519 GCKEL
+519 GCKAL
-524 SGEIDLSKLEVIPGN
+524 SGKIDLSNLEEIPGH
-539 AFCYDSKITS
+539 AFCYDPNITS
-549 VITCPTLKS
+549 VVTCPTLRS

-579 SIGEYT
+579 SIGTYT
-585 FFLASLSGTVA
+585 FYKSSLSGTVA
-596 LPDSLTKLGANAFN
+596 LPDSLTQLGASAFS
-610 GCEEIEAIQIG
+610 GCEKVEAIQIG
-621 SGLTDIPSNAFDGCR
+621 SGLTDIPKDAFDGCTNL
-636 KLTTITVNN
+636 KTITVNN
-645 RQEDVKIPK
+645 RREDVHIPE
-654 IDRVTVTYTIPSLT
+654 IDGVTVTYTIPSLEAT
-668 ADDDKVSTATDAL
+668 DDKVSNAEGAL
-681 SLQDA
+681 SLQQA
-686 VKQAATNGTPVTIE
+686 VDQANGPVTIE
-700 KDIRLDEPVTI
+700 IEKNICLNAPVRI
-711 TAEQKVEITA
+711 AAGKQVEITA
-721 TENHNIFGNKD
+721 IANENYNLFGNKD
-732 QNLANLFVVEA
+732 ENLTNLFVVEA

-768 GKTTINGNVVIEK
+768 GKTTIDGNVVIEK
-781 STLEGNNIG
+781 STLEGNDVG
-790 VIEDKGSSAK
+790 VIEDNGSSAE

-815 AHSASIR
+815 ALSASIR

-830 MNGGTIRDN
+830 MNGGTIQAN

-861 TMNEGS
+861 TMNGGS

-878 VYLTASN
+878 VYLTASSN
-885 DAKARFT
+885 AAKARFT
-892 MNGGTLSNN
+892 MNGGSLSNN
-901 ESHSYTSDSTPT
+901 ESRSYTPNSTPT
-913 GAVFVKYSAEFVLNN
+913 GAVFVKYSAEFVLND
-928 GTITGNCAY
+928 GTITGNCAHD
-937 GGAGGGVAV
+937 GAGGGVAV
-946 MDELPTKEHGTA
+946 MDELPTEEHGTA
-958 FTMYS
+958 FTMNG

-982 SCSNRV
+982 SCSNYV

-998 SAYDGGGVYSEGNTQ
+998 SAYDGGGVYSEGNTE

-1020 QNALITGN
+1020 ENALITGN

-1043 AKLYMQNGAVIY
+1043 AKLYMQDGAVIY

-1098 GFLYAPPGNLG
+1098 GFLYAPPGNRG
-1109 TSGQGTRYNAVEYA
+1109 TSGQGTRYNTVEYA

-1146 SIPAVGS
+1146 SIPATGS

-1178 ATSLSNSISVKK
+1178 ATSLSYSISVKK
-1190 VWDNPGYE
+1190 AWDNPGYE

-1212 DTGDVVST
+1212 DTGDIVST
-1220 AELTSENGWQYTFT
+1220 AELTGENGWQHTFT
-1234 DLPLSPNHYT
+1234 DLPLSPDHYT

-1328 IFEDLPESSY
+1328 IFEDLPEGTY

-1366 ERPLDPEPIEP
+1366 ERPLYPEPIEPIDP

-1390 PPIVPETTGNEPSPP
+1390 PPIVPGTTGNEPNPP

-1417 PTEEST
+1417 PTEESTDEST

-1436 IKETQETPSVSAKP
+1436 IKETQETPSVSANP
-1450 PKLIQTGQTWWPVFL
+1450 SKLIQTGQTWWPVFL
-1465 LMFAGVGLLVFG
+1465 LMFAGAGLLVFG

>member
-1 MEAGCTIFLR
+1 
-11 WYTPPCGTRFA
+11 
-22 AHEHNDNAKERNTAM
+22 M

-72 WEGAADFTDDSYSSS
+72 REDIADYTGDSYSSGYSSS

-110 VAEEDANDSSD
+110 IAEEDANDSSD
-121 TEIDKAADSIEE
+121 TEIDRAADSIEE
-133 TEPEDEVQVSDA
+133 TEPEDEVQDTDA
-145 AKDRNDLENPDEET
+145 AEDRNDREDSDEET
-159 ESDTQNPWEA
+159 KSGTNPGET

-200 EDPFSYYDDNALE
+200 EDPFSYYDDDASE

-227 TMAHENYAYTDVSG
+227 TMAHEDYAYTDVSSG
-241 TKYTVDLYTD
+241 TEYMVDLYTD
-251 HTATIWEL
+251 HTAKIWKL

-272 TIYYTGDDGVQEP
+272 TIYYTDDDDVPEP
-285 APYTV
+285 TPYTV
-290 TELSLSYYSGVTSDN
+290 TELRFSPYGNSVTSVN
-305 NNYTSLVLPDTLTDI
+305 NNYTALVLPDTLTDI
-320 RRSLSGF
+320 GGSLSGF

-345 LQNMMELKTLT
+345 LQYMKQLRTLT
-356 FDEGV
+356 FEEGV
-361 EEIASGSVVSGCTK
+361 EEIASGSVVSGCKNLT
-375 LETIHLPSSLQK
+375 TIHLPSSLQK

-406 EGIAITEGSTFSKCT
+406 EGIAITEGSTFSECT
-421 SLKSIE
+421 SLKSIT

-433 TIPRSMFAGC
+433 TIPSYMFAGC

-457 IGNGAFG
+457 IGNSAFK
-464 SVTDWNGHETAD
+464 SD

-495 FYGCSALTTVD
+495 FYGCSALETVD
-506 LHNVTTMEYGAFQ
+506 LHSVTTMGYGAFQ
-519 GCKEL
+519 GCDAL
-524 SGEIDLSKLEVIPGN
+524 SGEIDLSNLEVIPGH
-539 AFCYDSKITS
+539 AFCYDPNITS
-549 VITCPTLKS
+549 VITCPTLRS
-558 IGDWAFIWAGIST
+558 IGDWAFIWADIST

-579 SIGEYT
+579 SIGTYT
-585 FFLASLSGTVA
+585 FYKASLSGTVA
-596 LPDSLTKLGANAFN
+596 LPDSLTQLGASAFS
-610 GCEEIEAIQIG
+610 GCEEVNAIQIG
-621 SGLTDIPSNAFDGCR
+621 SGLKDIPANAFAGCTNL
-636 KLTTITVNN
+636 KTITVNN
-645 RQEDVKIPK
+645 RREDVTIPK
-654 IDRVTVTYTIPSLT
+654 IDGVTVTYTIPSLEAT
-668 ADDDKVSTATDAL
+668 DDKVSNAEGAL
-681 SLQDA
+681 SLQQA
-686 VKQAATNGTPVTIE
+686 VDQANGTPVTIE
-700 KDIRLDEPVTI
+700 KNIRLDEPVRI
-711 TAEQKVEITA
+711 AAGQRVEITA
-721 TENHNIFGNKD
+721 NTNCNIFGNKD
-732 QNLANLFVVEA
+732 KDLTNLFVVEE

-768 GKTTINGNVVIEK
+768 GKTTIDGNVVIEK
-781 STLEGNNIG
+781 STLEGDSMG
-790 VIEDKGSSAK
+790 VIEDNGSSAE

-815 AHSASIR
+815 ALSASIR
-822 VTEGASFT
+822 VTKGASFT
-830 MNGGTIRDN
+830 MNGGTIQDN
-839 IANTSSSDSSS
+839 IANTPSSDSSS

-878 VYLTASN
+878 VYLTASSN
-885 DAKARFT
+885 AAKARFT

-901 ESHSYTSDSTPT
+901 ESHSYTPYSTPT
-913 GAVFVKYSAEFVLNN
+913 GAVFVKYSAEFVLNE

-946 MDELPTKEHGTA
+946 MDELPTEEHGTA
-958 FTMYS
+958 FTMNG

-982 SCSNRV
+982 SCSNYV

-998 SAYDGGGVYSEGNTQ
+998 SAYDGGGVYSEGNTE

-1020 QNALITGN
+1020 ENALITGN

-1043 AKLYMQNGAVIY
+1043 AKLYMQDGAVIY

-1098 GFLYAPPGNLG
+1098 GFLYAPAGNRG

-1123 KRVTGVQNEKKG
+1123 KRVTEVQNEKKG

-1146 SIPAVGS
+1146 SIPATGS

-1178 ATSLSNSISVKK
+1178 ATSLSHSILVKK
-1190 VWDNPGYE
+1190 AWDNPGHE

-1212 DTGDVVST
+1212 DTGDIVST
-1220 AELTSENGWQYTFT
+1220 AELTGENGWQHTFT
-1234 DLPLSPNHYT
+1234 DLPLSPDHYT

-1328 IFEDLPESSY
+1328 IFEDLPEGTY

-1366 ERPLDPEPIEP
+1366 ERPLYPEPIEPIDP

-1390 PPIVPETTGNEPSPP
+1390 PPIVPGTTGNEPNPP

-1417 PTEEST
+1417 PTEESTEEST

-1436 IKETQETPSVSAKP
+1436 IKETQETSSVSAKP

-1465 LMFAGVGLLVFG
+1465 LMFAGAGLLVFG

>member
-1 MEAGCTIFLR
+1 
-11 WYTPPCGTRFA
+11 
-22 AHEHNDNAKERNTAM
+22 M

-72 WEGAADFTDDSYSSS
+72 REDIADYTDDSYSSGYSSS

-110 VAEEDANDSSD
+110 IAEEDANDSSD
-121 TEIDKAADSIEE
+121 TEIDRAADSIEE
-133 TEPEDEVQVSDA
+133 TEPEDEVQNTDA
-145 AKDRNDLENPDEET
+145 AEDRNDREDSDEET
-159 ESDTQNPWEA
+159 KSGTNPGET

-200 EDPFSYYDDNALE
+200 EDPFSYYDDDASE

-227 TMAHENYAYTDVSG
+227 TMAHEDYAYTDVSSG
-241 TKYTVDLYTD
+241 TEYMVDLYTD
-251 HTATIWEL
+251 HTAKIWKL
-259 TTSSGEAECILPS
+259 ITSSGGAECILPS
-272 TIYYTGDDGVQEP
+272 TIYYTDDDDVPEP
-285 APYTV
+285 TPYTV
-290 TELSLSYYSGVTSDN
+290 TELRFSPYGNSVTSVN
-305 NNYTSLVLPDTLTDI
+305 NNYTALVLPDTLTDI
-320 RRSLSGF
+320 GGSLSGF

-345 LQNMMELKTLT
+345 LQYMKQLRTLT
-356 FDEGV
+356 FEEGV
-361 EEIASGSVVSGCTK
+361 EEIASGSVVSGCKNLT
-375 LETIHLPSSLQK
+375 TIHLPSSLQK

-406 EGIAITEGSTFSKCT
+406 EGIAITEGSTFSECT

-433 TIPRSMFAGC
+433 TIPSYMFAGC

-457 IGNGAFG
+457 IGNSAFK
-464 SVTDWNGHETAD
+464 SD

-495 FYGCSALTTVD
+495 FYGCSALKTVD
-506 LHNVTTMEYGAFQ
+506 LHSVTTMEYGAFQ
-519 GCKEL
+519 GCDAL
-524 SGEIDLSKLEVIPGN
+524 SGEIDLSNLEEIPGN
-539 AFCYDSKITS
+539 AFCYDPNITS
-549 VITCPTLKS
+549 VITCPTLRS
-558 IGDWAFIWAGIST
+558 IGDWAFIWADIST

-579 SIGEYT
+579 SIGTYT
-585 FFLASLSGTVA
+585 FYKASLSGTVA
-596 LPDSLTKLGANAFN
+596 LPDSLTQLGASAFS
-610 GCEEIEAIQIG
+610 GCEEVNAIQIG
-621 SGLTDIPSNAFDGCR
+621 SGLTDIPKDAFDGCTNL
-636 KLTTITVNN
+636 KTITVNN
-645 RQEDVKIPK
+645 RREDVTIPK
-654 IDRVTVTYTIPSLT
+654 IDGVTVTYTIPSLT
-668 ADDDKVSTATDAL
+668 ADNDKVSNAEGAL
-681 SLQDA
+681 SLQQA
-686 VKQAATNGTPVTIE
+686 VDQANGTPVTIE
-700 KDIRLDEPVTI
+700 KDIRLDEPVRI
-711 TAEQKVEITA
+711 AAGQRVEITA
-721 TENHNIFGNKD
+721 NENCNIFGNKD
-732 QNLANLFVVEA
+732 KDLTNLFVVEP

-768 GKTTINGNVVIEK
+768 GKTTIDGNVVIEK
-781 STLEGNNIG
+781 STLEGNDVG
-790 VIEDKGSSAK
+790 VIEDNGSSAE

-815 AHSASIR
+815 ALSASIR

-830 MNGGTIRDN
+830 MNGGTIQAN

-861 TMNEGS
+861 TMNGGS

-878 VYLTASN
+878 VYLTASSN
-885 DAKARFT
+885 AAKARFT
-892 MNGGTLSNN
+892 MNGGSLSNN
-901 ESHSYTSDSTPT
+901 ESRSYTPNSTPT
-913 GAVFVKYSAEFVLNN
+913 GAVFVKYSAEFVLND
-928 GTITGNCAY
+928 GTITGNCAHD
-937 GGAGGGVAV
+937 GAGGGVAV
-946 MDELPTKEHGTA
+946 MDELPTEEHGTA
-958 FTMYS
+958 FTMNG

-982 SCSNRV
+982 SCSNYV

-998 SAYDGGGVYSEGNTQ
+998 SAYDGGGVYSEGNTE

-1020 QNALITGN
+1020 ENALITGN

-1043 AKLYMQNGAVIY
+1043 AKLYMQDGAVIY

-1098 GFLYAPPGNLG
+1098 GFLYAPPGNRG
-1109 TSGQGTRYNAVEYA
+1109 TSGQGTRYNTVEYA

-1146 SIPAVGS
+1146 SIPATGS

-1178 ATSLSNSISVKK
+1178 ATSLSYSISVKK
-1190 VWDNPGYE
+1190 AWDNPGYE
-1198 DTQPSGVTIHLKER
+1198 DTQPSSVTIHLKER
-1212 DTGDVVST
+1212 DTGDIVST
-1220 AELTSENGWQYTFT
+1220 AELTGENGWQYTFT

-1328 IFEDLPESSY
+1328 IFEDLPEGTY

-1366 ERPLDPEPIEP
+1366 ERPLYPEPIEPIDP

-1390 PPIVPETTGNEPSPP
+1390 PPIVPGTTGNEPNPP

-1417 PTEEST
+1417 PTEESTDEST

-1436 IKETQETPSVSAKP
+1436 IKETQETSSVSAKP

-1465 LMFAGVGLLVFG
+1465 LMFAGAGLLVFG

>member
-1 MEAGCTIFLR
+1 
-11 WYTPPCGTRFA
+11 
-22 AHEHNDNAKERNTAM
+22 M

-72 WEGAADFTDDSYSSS
+72 REDITDYTDDSYSSGYSSS

-110 VAEEDANDSSD
+110 IAEEDANDSSD
-121 TEIDKAADSIEE
+121 TEIDRAADSIEE
-133 TEPEDEVQVSDA
+133 TEPEDEVQDTDA
-145 AKDRNDLENPDEET
+145 AEDRNDREYPDEET
-159 ESDTQNPWEA
+159 KSGTNPGEA

-200 EDPFSYYDDNALE
+200 EDPFSYYDDDASE

-227 TMAHENYAYTDVSG
+227 TMAHEDYAYTDVSSG
-241 TKYTVDLYTD
+241 TEYMVDLYTD
-251 HTATIWEL
+251 HTAKIWKL

-272 TIYYTGDDGVQEP
+272 TIYYTDDDDVPEP
-285 APYTV
+285 TPYTV
-290 TELSLSYYSGVTSDN
+290 TELRFSPYGNSVTSVN
-305 NNYTSLVLPDTLTDI
+305 NNYTALVLPDTLTDI
-320 RRSLSGF
+320 GGSLSGF

-345 LQNMMELKTLT
+345 LQYMKQLRTLT
-356 FDEGV
+356 FEEGV
-361 EEIASGSVVSGCTK
+361 EEIASGSVVSGCKNLT
-375 LETIHLPSSLQK
+375 TIHLPSSLQK

-406 EGIAITEGSTFSKCT
+406 EGIAITEGSTFSECT
-421 SLKSIE
+421 SLKSIT

-433 TIPRSMFAGC
+433 TIPSYMFAGC

-457 IGNGAFG
+457 IGNSAFK
-464 SVTDWNGHETAD
+464 SD

-495 FYGCSALTTVD
+495 FYGCSALKTVD
-506 LHNVTTMEYGAFQ
+506 LHSVTTMEYGAFQ
-519 GCKEL
+519 GCDAL
-524 SGEIDLSKLEVIPGN
+524 SGEINLSNLEEIPGH
-539 AFCYDSKITS
+539 AFCYDPNITS
-549 VITCPTLKS
+549 VITCPTLRS
-558 IGDWAFIWAGIST
+558 IGDWAFIWADIST
-571 ISLPETLN
+571 ISLPETLK
-579 SIGEYT
+579 SIGTYT
-585 FFLASLSGTVA
+585 FYKASLSGTVA
-596 LPDSLTKLGANAFN
+596 LPDSLTQLGASAFS
-610 GCEEIEAIQIG
+610 GCEKVEAIQIG
-621 SGLTDIPSNAFDGCR
+621 SGLTDIPKDAFDGC
-636 KLTTITVNN
+636 KPKTITVNN
-645 RQEDVKIPK
+645 RREDVHIPE
-654 IDRVTVTYTIPSLT
+654 IDGVTVTYTIPSLT
-668 ADDDKVSTATDAL
+668 ADNDKVSNAEGAL
-681 SLQDA
+681 SLQEA
-686 VKQAATNGTPVTIE
+686 VDQANGTPVTIE
-700 KDIRLDEPVTI
+700 KDIRLDEPVRI
-711 TAEQKVEITA
+711 AAGQRVEITA
-721 TENHNIFGNKD
+721 NANENYNLFGNKD
-732 QNLANLFVVEA
+732 EKPTNLFVVEE

-768 GKTTINGNVVIEK
+768 GKTTIDGNVVIEK
-781 STLEGNNIG
+781 STLEGNDVG
-790 VIEDKGSSAK
+790 VIEDNGSSAE

-830 MNGGTIRDN
+830 MNGGTIQDN
-839 IANTSSSDSSS
+839 IANTASSDSSS

-861 TMNEGS
+861 TMNGGS

-885 DAKARFT
+885 NAAKARFT

-901 ESHSYTSDSTPT
+901 ESRSYTPYSTPT

-928 GTITGNCAY
+928 GTITGNCAH

-946 MDELPTKEHGTA
+946 MDELPTEEHGTA
-958 FTMYS
+958 FTMNG

-982 SCSNRV
+982 SCSNYV

-998 SAYDGGGVYSEGNTQ
+998 SAYDGGGVYSEGNTD

-1020 QNALITGN
+1020 ENALITGN

-1043 AKLYMQNGAVIY
+1043 AKLYMQDGAVIY

-1082 LPDYF
+1082 LLDYF

-1098 GFLYAPPGNLG
+1098 GFLYAPPGNRG
-1109 TSGQGTRYNAVEYA
+1109 TAGQGTRYNTVEYA

-1146 SIPAVGS
+1146 SIPATGS

-1178 ATSLSNSISVKK
+1178 ATSLSYSISVKK
-1190 VWDNPGYE
+1190 AWDNPGYE

-1212 DTGDVVST
+1212 DTGDIVST
-1220 AELTSENGWQYTFT
+1220 AELTGENGWQHTFT
-1234 DLPLSPNHYT
+1234 DLPLSPDHYT

-1328 IFEDLPESSY
+1328 IFEDLPEGTY

-1366 ERPLDPEPIEP
+1366 ERPLYPEPIEPIDP

-1390 PPIVPETTGNEPSPP
+1390 PPIVPGTTGNEPNPP

-1417 PTEEST
+1417 PTEESTEEST

-1436 IKETQETPSVSAKP
+1436 IKETQETSSVSAKP

-1465 LMFAGVGLLVFG
+1465 LMFAGAGLLVFG

>member
-1 MEAGCTIFLR
+1 
-11 WYTPPCGTRFA
+11 
-22 AHEHNDNAKERNTAM
+22 M

-72 WEGAADFTDDSYSSS
+72 REDITDYTDDSYSSGYSSS

-100 EEVDDTAAEV
+100 EEVDDTAAKV
-110 VAEEDANDSSD
+110 IAEEDANDSSD
-121 TEIDKAADSIEE
+121 TEIDRAADSIEE
-133 TEPEDEVQVSDA
+133 TESEDEVQDTDA
-145 AKDRNDLENPDEET
+145 AEDRNDREDSDEET
-159 ESDTQNPWEA
+159 RSGTNPGET

-177 EDVPD
+177 EDVSD

-200 EDPFSYYDDNALE
+200 EDPFSYYDDDASE

-227 TMAHENYAYTDVSG
+227 TMAHEDYAYTDVSSG
-241 TKYTVDLYTD
+241 TEYMVDLYTD
-251 HTATIWEL
+251 HTAKIWKL
-259 TTSSGEAECILPS
+259 TTSSGGAECILPS
-272 TIYYTGDDGVQEP
+272 TIYYTDDDDVPEP
-285 APYTV
+285 TPYTV
-290 TELSLSYYSGVTSDN
+290 TELKFSPYGNSVTSVN
-305 NNYTSLVLPDTLTDI
+305 NNYTALVLPDTLTDI
-320 RRSLSGF
+320 GGSLSGF

-345 LQNMMELKTLT
+345 LQYMKELRTLT
-356 FDEGV
+356 FEEGV
-361 EEIASGSVVSGCTK
+361 EEIASGSVVSGCKNLT
-375 LETIHLPSSLQK
+375 TIHLPSSLQK

-406 EGIAITEGSTFSKCT
+406 EGIAITEGSTFSECT
-421 SLKSIE
+421 SLKSIT

-433 TIPRSMFAGC
+433 TIPSYMFAGC

-457 IGNGAFG
+457 IGNSAFK
-464 SVTDWNGHETAD
+464 SD

-495 FYGCSALTTVD
+495 FYGCSALKTVD
-506 LHNVTTMEYGAFQ
+506 LHSVTTMEYGAFQ
-519 GCKEL
+519 GCDAL
-524 SGEIDLSKLEVIPGN
+524 SGEIDLSNLEEIPGH
-539 AFCYDSKITS
+539 AFCYDPNITS
-549 VITCPTLKS
+549 VITCPTLRS
-558 IGDWAFIWAGIST
+558 IGDWAFIWADIST

-579 SIGEYT
+579 SIGTYT
-585 FFLASLSGTVA
+585 FYKASLSGTVA
-596 LPDSLTKLGANAFN
+596 LPDSLTQLGASAFS
-610 GCEEIEAIQIG
+610 GCEEVNAIQIG
-621 SGLTDIPSNAFDGCR
+621 SGLKDIPANAFAGCTNL
-636 KLTTITVNN
+636 KTITVNN
-645 RQEDVKIPK
+645 RQEDVTIPK
-654 IDRVTVTYTIPSLT
+654 IDGVTVTYTIPSLT
-668 ADDDKVSTATDAL
+668 ADNDKVSAAADAL
-681 SLQDA
+681 SLQQA
-686 VKQAATNGTPVTIE
+686 VNQANGTPVTIE
-700 KDIRLDEPVTI
+700 KDIRLDEPVRI
-711 TAEQKVEITA
+711 AAGQRVEITA
-721 TENHNIFGNKD
+721 NANENYNLFGNKD
-732 QNLANLFVVEA
+732 KNLTNLFVVEA

-768 GKTTINGNVVIEK
+768 GKTTIDGNVVIEK
-781 STLEGNNIG
+781 STLEGDSMG
-790 VIEDKGSSAK
+790 VIEDNGSSAE

-815 AHSASIR
+815 ARSASIR

-830 MNGGTIRDN
+830 MNGGTIQNN
-839 IANTSSSDSSS
+839 IANTASSDSSS

-861 TMNEGS
+861 TMNGGS

-878 VYLTASN
+878 VYLTASSN
-885 DAKARFT
+885 AAKARFT
-892 MNGGTLSNN
+892 MNSGTLSNN
-901 ESHSYTSDSTPT
+901 ESRSYTPKSTPT

-946 MDELPTKEHGTA
+946 MDELPTEEHGTA
-958 FTMYS
+958 FTMNG

-982 SCSNRV
+982 SCSNYV

-998 SAYDGGGVYSEGNTQ
+998 SAYDGGGVYSEGNTE

-1020 QNALITGN
+1020 ENALITGN

-1043 AKLYMQNGAVIY
+1043 AKLYMQDGAVIY

-1098 GFLYAPPGNLG
+1098 GFLYAPAGNRG
-1109 TSGQGTRYNAVEYA
+1109 TSGQGTRYNTVEYA

-1135 LALKSVVSDGV
+1135 LALKSVVSGGV
-1146 SIPAVGS
+1146 SIPATGS

-1178 ATSLSNSISVKK
+1178 ATSLSYSISVKK
-1190 VWDNPGYE
+1190 AWDNPGYE

-1212 DTGDVVST
+1212 DTGDIVST
-1220 AELTSENGWQYTFT
+1220 AELTGENGWQHTFT
-1234 DLPLSPNHYT
+1234 DLPLSPDHYT

-1328 IFEDLPESSY
+1328 IFEDLPEGTY

-1366 ERPLDPEPIEP
+1366 ERPLYPEPIEPIDP

-1390 PPIVPETTGNEPSPP
+1390 PPIVPGTTGNEPNPP

-1417 PTEEST
+1417 PTEESTEEST

-1436 IKETQETPSVSAKP
+1436 IKETQETSSVSAKP

-1465 LMFAGVGLLVFG
+1465 LMFAGAGLLVFG
-1477 FYKRSKENID
+1477 CYKRSKENID

>member
-1 MEAGCTIFLR
+1 
-11 WYTPPCGTRFA
+11 
-22 AHEHNDNAKERNTAM
+22 M

-72 WEGAADFTDDSYSSS
+72 REDIADYTDDSYSSGYSSS

-110 VAEEDANDSSD
+110 IAEEDANDSSD
-121 TEIDKAADSIEE
+121 TEIDRAADSIEE
-133 TEPEDEVQVSDA
+133 TEPEDEVQNTDA
-145 AKDRNDLENPDEET
+145 AEDRNDREDSDEET
-159 ESDTQNPWEA
+159 KSGTNPGEA

-200 EDPFSYYDDNALE
+200 EDPFSYYDDDASE

-227 TMAHENYAYTDVSG
+227 TMAHEDYAYTDVSSG
-241 TKYTVDLYTD
+241 TEYMVDLYTD
-251 HTATIWEL
+251 HTAKIWKL
-259 TTSSGEAECILPS
+259 TTSSGGAECILPS
-272 TIYYTGDDGVQEP
+272 TIYYTDDDGVPEP
-285 APYTV
+285 TPYTV
-290 TELSLSYYSGVTSDN
+290 TELRFSPYGNSVTSVN
-305 NNYTSLVLPDTLTDI
+305 NNYTALVLPDTLTDI
-320 RRSLSGF
+320 GGSLSGF

-345 LQNMMELKTLT
+345 LQYMKQLRTLT
-356 FDEGV
+356 FEEGV
-361 EEIASGSVVSGCTK
+361 EEIASGSVVSGCKNLT
-375 LETIHLPSSLQK
+375 TIHLPSSLQK

-406 EGIAITEGSTFSKCT
+406 EGIAITEGSTFSECT
-421 SLKSIE
+421 SLKSIT

-433 TIPRSMFAGC
+433 TIPSYMFAGC

-457 IGNGAFG
+457 IGNSAFK
-464 SVTDWNGHETAD
+464 SD

-495 FYGCSALTTVD
+495 FYGCSALKTVD
-506 LHNVTTMEYGAFQ
+506 LHSVTTMEYGAFQ
-519 GCKEL
+519 GCDAL
-524 SGEIDLSKLEVIPGN
+524 SGEIDLSNLEEIPGH
-539 AFCYDSKITS
+539 AFCYDPNITS
-549 VITCPTLKS
+549 VITCPTLRS
-558 IGDWAFIWAGIST
+558 IGDWAFIWADIST
-571 ISLPETLN
+571 ISLPETLK
-579 SIGEYT
+579 SIGTYT
-585 FFLASLSGTVA
+585 FYKASLSGTVA
-596 LPDSLTKLGANAFN
+596 LPDSLTQLGASAFS
-610 GCEEIEAIQIG
+610 GCEKVEAIQIG
-621 SGLTDIPSNAFDGCR
+621 SGLTDIPKDAFDGC
-636 KLTTITVNN
+636 KPKTITVNN
-645 RQEDVKIPK
+645 RREDVHIPE
-654 IDRVTVTYTIPSLT
+654 IDGVTVTYTIPSLT
-668 ADDDKVSTATDAL
+668 ADNDKVSNAEGAL
-681 SLQDA
+681 SLQEA
-686 VKQAATNGTPVTIE
+686 VDQANGTPVTIE
-700 KDIRLDEPVTI
+700 KDIRLDEPVRI
-711 TAEQKVEITA
+711 AAGQRVEITA
-721 TENHNIFGNKD
+721 NANENYNLFGNKD
-732 QNLANLFVVEA
+732 ENLTNLFVVEA

-768 GKTTINGNVVIEK
+768 GKTTIDGNVVIEK
-781 STLEGNNIG
+781 STLEGDSMG
-790 VIEDKGSSAK
+790 VIEDNGSSAE

-815 AHSASIR
+815 ARSASIR

-830 MNGGTIRDN
+830 MNGGTIQNN
-839 IANTSSSDSSS
+839 IANTASSDSSS

-861 TMNEGS
+861 TMNGGS

-878 VYLTASN
+878 VYLTASSN
-885 DAKARFT
+885 AAKARFT

-901 ESHSYTSDSTPT
+901 ESHSYTPYSTPT
-913 GAVFVKYSAEFVLNN
+913 GAVFVKYSAEFVLNE

-946 MDELPTKEHGTA
+946 MDELPTEEHGTA
-958 FTMYS
+958 FTMNG

-982 SCSNRV
+982 SCSNYV

-998 SAYDGGGVYSEGNTQ
+998 SAYDGGGVYSEGNTE

-1020 QNALITGN
+1020 ENALITGN

-1043 AKLYMQNGAVIY
+1043 AKLYMQDGAVIY

-1098 GFLYAPPGNLG
+1098 GFLYAPAGNRG

-1146 SIPAVGS
+1146 SIPATGS

-1178 ATSLSNSISVKK
+1178 ATSLSYSISVKK
-1190 VWDNPGYE
+1190 
-1198 DTQPSGVTIHLKER
+1198 
-1212 DTGDVVST
+1212 
-1220 AELTSENGWQYTFT
+1220 
-1234 DLPLSPNHYT
+1234 
-1244 VTEQPLEGYK
+1244 
-1254 ATYYQDADG
+1254 
-1263 NFIITNTYLT
+1263 
-1273 TPTPDVPAVTISVP
+1273 
-1287 VEKKWVNDYKW
+1287 
-1298 ERPASIHVSLWNGD
+1298 SLG
-1312 AKVKEADLTA
+1312 
-1322 DMGWTY
+1322 
-1328 IFEDLPESSY
+1328 
-1338 SVTEDAVPGYET
+1338 
-1350 LIERSDA
+1350 
-1357 GGFIITNTY
+1357 
-1366 ERPLDPEPIEP
+1366 
-1377 IPPVDPPQEEIVT
+1377 
-1390 PPIVPETTGNEPSPP
+1390 
-1405 STEETTSVPPTE
+1405 
-1417 PTEEST
+1417 
-1423 EERSA
+1423 
-1428 ESDPEESP
+1428 
-1436 IKETQETPSVSAKP
+1436 
-1450 PKLIQTGQTWWPVFL
+1450 
-1465 LMFAGVGLLVFG
+1465 
-1477 FYKRSKENID
+1477 
-1487 HE
+1487 

>member
-1 MEAGCTIFLR
+1 
-11 WYTPPCGTRFA
+11 
-22 AHEHNDNAKERNTAM
+22 M

-72 WEGAADFTDDSYSSS
+72 REDIADYTDDSYSSGYSSS

-110 VAEEDANDSSD
+110 IAEEDANDSSD
-121 TEIDKAADSIEE
+121 TEIDRAADSIEE
-133 TEPEDEVQVSDA
+133 TEPEDEVQNTDA
-145 AKDRNDLENPDEET
+145 AEDRNDREYPDEET
-159 ESDTQNPWEA
+159 KSGTNPGEA

-200 EDPFSYYDDNALE
+200 EDPFSYYDDDASE

-227 TMAHENYAYTDVSG
+227 TMAHEDYAYTDVSSG
-241 TKYTVDLYTD
+241 TEYMVDLYTD
-251 HTATIWEL
+251 HTAKIWKL
-259 TTSSGEAECILPS
+259 ITSSGGAECILPS
-272 TIYYTGDDGVQEP
+272 TIYYTDDDGVPEP
-285 APYTV
+285 TPYTV
-290 TELSLSYYSGVTSDN
+290 TELHLSYWSGVTSDN
-305 NNYTSLVLPDTLTDI
+305 NNYTALVLPDTLTDI
-320 RRSLSGF
+320 GGSLSGF

-345 LQNMMELKTLT
+345 LQNMKQLKTLT

-361 EEIASGSVVSGCTK
+361 DEIASGSVVSGCKSLT
-375 LETIHLPSSLQK
+375 TIHLPSSLQK

-406 EGIAITEGSTFSKCT
+406 EGIAITEGSTFSECT
-421 SLKSIE
+421 SLKSIT

-433 TIPRSMFAGC
+433 TIPSYMFAGC

-457 IGNGAFG
+457 IGNSAFK
-464 SVTDWNGHETAD
+464 SD

-495 FYGCSALTTVD
+495 FYGCSALKTVD
-506 LHNVTTMEYGAFQ
+506 LHSVTTMEYGAFQ
-519 GCKEL
+519 GCDAL
-524 SGEIDLSKLEVIPGN
+524 SGEIDLSNLEEIPGH
-539 AFCYDSKITS
+539 AFCYDPNITS
-549 VITCPTLKS
+549 VITCPTLRS
-558 IGDWAFIWAGIST
+558 IGDWAFIWADIST
-571 ISLPETLN
+571 ISLPETLK
-579 SIGEYT
+579 SIGTYT
-585 FFLASLSGTVA
+585 FYKASLSGTVA
-596 LPDSLTKLGANAFN
+596 LPDSLTQLGASAFS
-610 GCEEIEAIQIG
+610 GCEKVEAIQIG
-621 SGLTDIPSNAFDGCR
+621 SGLTDIPKDAFDGC
-636 KLTTITVNN
+636 KPKTITVNN
-645 RQEDVKIPK
+645 RREDVHIPE
-654 IDRVTVTYTIPSLT
+654 IDGVTVTYTIPSLT
-668 ADDDKVSTATDAL
+668 ADNDKVSNAEGAL
-681 SLQDA
+681 SLQEA
-686 VKQAATNGTPVTIE
+686 VDQANGTPVTIE
-700 KDIRLDEPVTI
+700 KDIRLDEPVRI
-711 TAEQKVEITA
+711 AAGQRVEITA
-721 TENHNIFGNKD
+721 NANENYNLFGNKD
-732 QNLANLFVVEA
+732 EKPTNLFVVEE

-768 GKTTINGNVVIEK
+768 GKTTIDGNVVIEK
-781 STLEGNNIG
+781 STLEGDSMG
-790 VIEDKGSSAK
+790 VIEDNGSSAE

-815 AHSASIR
+815 ALSASIR

-830 MNGGTIRDN
+830 MNGGTIQDN

-861 TMNEGS
+861 TMNRGS

-878 VYLTASN
+878 VYLTASSN
-885 DAKARFT
+885 AAKARFT

-901 ESHSYTSDSTPT
+901 ESRSYTPNSTPT

-928 GTITGNCAY
+928 GTITGNCAH

-946 MDELPTKEHGTA
+946 MDELPTEEHGTA
-958 FTMYS
+958 FTMNG

-982 SCSNRV
+982 SCSNYV

-998 SAYDGGGVYSEGNTQ
+998 SAYDGGGIYSEGNTE

-1043 AKLYMQNGAVIY
+1043 AKLYMQDGAVIY

-1098 GFLYAPPGNLG
+1098 GFLYAPAGNRG
-1109 TSGQGTRYNAVEYA
+1109 TSGQGTRYNTVEYA

-1146 SIPAVGS
+1146 SIPATGS

-1178 ATSLSNSISVKK
+1178 ATSLSYSISVKK
-1190 VWDNPGYE
+1190 AWDNPGYE

-1212 DTGDVVST
+1212 DTGDIVST
-1220 AELTSENGWQYTFT
+1220 AELTGENGWQHTFT
-1234 DLPLSPNHYT
+1234 DLPLSPDHYT

-1287 VEKKWVNDYKW
+1287 VEKEWVNDYKW

-1328 IFEDLPESSY
+1328 IFEDLPEGTY

-1366 ERPLDPEPIEP
+1366 ERPLYPEPIEPIDP

-1390 PPIVPETTGNEPSPP
+1390 PPIVPGTTGNEPNPP

-1417 PTEEST
+1417 PTEESTEEST

-1436 IKETQETPSVSAKP
+1436 IKETQETPSVSADP

-1465 LMFAGVGLLVFG
+1465 LMFAGAGLLVFG

>member
-1 MEAGCTIFLR
+1 
-11 WYTPPCGTRFA
+11 
-22 AHEHNDNAKERNTAM
+22 M

-72 WEGAADFTDDSYSSS
+72 REDITDYTDDSYSSGYSSS

-100 EEVDDTAAEV
+100 EEVDDTAAKV
-110 VAEEDANDSSD
+110 IAEEDANDSSD
-121 TEIDKAADSIEE
+121 TEIDRAADSIEE
-133 TEPEDEVQVSDA
+133 TESEDEVQDTDA
-145 AKDRNDLENPDEET
+145 AEDRNDREDSDEET
-159 ESDTQNPWEA
+159 RSGTNPGET

-177 EDVPD
+177 EDVSD

-200 EDPFSYYDDNALE
+200 EDPFSYYDDDASE

-227 TMAHENYAYTDVSG
+227 TMAHEDYAYTDVSSG
-241 TKYTVDLYTD
+241 TEYMVDLYTD
-251 HTATIWEL
+251 HTAKIWKL
-259 TTSSGEAECILPS
+259 TTSSGGAECILPS
-272 TIYYTGDDGVQEP
+272 TIYYTDDDDVPEP
-285 APYTV
+285 TPYTV
-290 TELSLSYYSGVTSDN
+290 TELKFSPYGNSVTSVN
-305 NNYTSLVLPDTLTDI
+305 NNYTALVLPDTLTDI
-320 RRSLSGF
+320 GGSLSGF

-345 LQNMMELKTLT
+345 LQYMKELRTLT
-356 FDEGV
+356 FEEGV
-361 EEIASGSVVSGCTK
+361 EEIASGSVVSGCKNLT
-375 LETIHLPSSLQK
+375 TIHLPSSLQK

-406 EGIAITEGSTFSKCT
+406 EGIAITEGSTFSECT
-421 SLKSIE
+421 SLKSIT

-433 TIPRSMFAGC
+433 TIPSYMFAGC

-457 IGNGAFG
+457 IGNSAFK
-464 SVTDWNGHETAD
+464 SD

-495 FYGCSALTTVD
+495 FYGCSALKTVD
-506 LHNVTTMEYGAFQ
+506 LHSVTTMEYGAFQ
-519 GCKEL
+519 GCDAL
-524 SGEIDLSKLEVIPGN
+524 SGEIDLSNLEEIPGH
-539 AFCYDSKITS
+539 AFCYDPNITS
-549 VITCPTLKS
+549 VITCPTLRS
-558 IGDWAFIWAGIST
+558 IGDWAFIWADIST

-579 SIGEYT
+579 SIGTYT
-585 FFLASLSGTVA
+585 FYKASLSGTVA
-596 LPDSLTKLGANAFN
+596 LPDSLTQLGASAFS
-610 GCEEIEAIQIG
+610 GCEEVNAIQIG
-621 SGLTDIPSNAFDGCR
+621 SGLKDIPANAFAGCTNL
-636 KLTTITVNN
+636 KTITVNN
-645 RQEDVKIPK
+645 RQEDVTIPK
-654 IDRVTVTYTIPSLT
+654 IDGVTVTYTIPSLT
-668 ADDDKVSTATDAL
+668 ADNDKVSAAADAL
-681 SLQDA
+681 SLQQA
-686 VKQAATNGTPVTIE
+686 VNQANGTPVTIE
-700 KDIRLDEPVTI
+700 KDIRLDEPVRI
-711 TAEQKVEITA
+711 AAGQRVEITA
-721 TENHNIFGNKD
+721 NANENYNLFGNKD
-732 QNLANLFVVEA
+732 KNLTNLFVVEA

-768 GKTTINGNVVIEK
+768 GKTTIDGNVVIEK
-781 STLEGNNIG
+781 STLEGDSMG
-790 VIEDKGSSAK
+790 VIEDNGSSAE

-815 AHSASIR
+815 ARSASIR

-830 MNGGTIRDN
+830 MNGGTIQNN
-839 IANTSSSDSSS
+839 IANTASSDSSS

-861 TMNEGS
+861 TMNGGS

-878 VYLTASN
+878 VYLTASSN
-885 DAKARFT
+885 AAKARFT
-892 MNGGTLSNN
+892 MNSGTLSNN
-901 ESHSYTSDSTPT
+901 ESRSYTPKSTPT

-946 MDELPTKEHGTA
+946 MDELPTEEHGTA
-958 FTMYS
+958 FTMNG

-982 SCSNRV
+982 SCSNYV

-998 SAYDGGGVYSEGNTQ
+998 SAYDGGGVYSEGNTE

-1020 QNALITGN
+1020 ENALITGN

-1043 AKLYMQNGAVIY
+1043 AKLYMQDGAVIY

-1098 GFLYAPPGNLG
+1098 GFLYAPAGNRG
-1109 TSGQGTRYNAVEYA
+1109 TSGQGTRYNTVEYA

-1135 LALKSVVSDGV
+1135 LALKSVVSGGV
-1146 SIPAVGS
+1146 SIPATGS

-1178 ATSLSNSISVKK
+1178 ATSLSYSISVKK
-1190 VWDNPGYE
+1190 AWDNPGYE

-1212 DTGDVVST
+1212 DTGDIVST
-1220 AELTSENGWQYTFT
+1220 AELTGENGWQHTFT
-1234 DLPLSPNHYT
+1234 DLPLSPDHYT

-1287 VEKKWVNDYKW
+1287 AEKKWVNDYKW

-1328 IFEDLPESSY
+1328 IFEDLPEGTY

-1366 ERPLDPEPIEP
+1366 ERPLYPEPIEPIDP

-1390 PPIVPETTGNEPSPP
+1390 PPIVPGTTGNEPNPP

-1417 PTEEST
+1417 PTEESTEEST

-1436 IKETQETPSVSAKP
+1436 IKETQETSSVSAKP

-1465 LMFAGVGLLVFG
+1465 LMFAGAGLLVFG

>member
-1 MEAGCTIFLR
+1 
-11 WYTPPCGTRFA
+11 
-22 AHEHNDNAKERNTAM
+22 M

-72 WEGAADFTDDSYSSS
+72 REDIADYTDDSYSSGYSSS

-110 VAEEDANDSSD
+110 IAEEDANDSSD
-121 TEIDKAADSIEE
+121 TEIDRAADSIEE
-133 TEPEDEVQVSDA
+133 TEPEDEVQNTDA
-145 AKDRNDLENPDEET
+145 AEDRNDREYPDEET
-159 ESDTQNPWEA
+159 KSGTNPGEA

-200 EDPFSYYDDNALE
+200 EDPFSYYDDDASE

-227 TMAHENYAYTDVSG
+227 TMAHKDYAYTDVSSG
-241 TKYTVDLYTD
+241 TEYMVDLYTD
-251 HTATIWEL
+251 HTAKIWKL

-272 TIYYTGDDGVQEP
+272 TIYCTDADGVPEP
-285 APYTV
+285 TPYTV
-290 TELSLSYYSGVTSDN
+290 TELRLSYWSGVTSDN
-305 NNYTSLVLPDTLTDI
+305 NNYTALVLPDTLTDI
-320 RRSLSGF
+320 GGSLSGF

-345 LQNMMELKTLT
+345 LQNMKQLKTLT

-361 EEIASGSVVSGCTK
+361 EEIASGSVVSGCKNLT
-375 LETIHLPSSLQK
+375 TIHLPSSLQK

-406 EGIAITEGSTFSKCT
+406 EGIAITEGSTFSECT

-433 TIPRSMFAGC
+433 TIPSYMFAGC
-443 SALERVTAKGTITA
+443 SALERVTAKGTITT
-457 IGNGAFG
+457 IGNSAFK
-464 SVTDWNGHETAD
+464 SD

-495 FYGCSALTTVD
+495 FYGCSALKTVD
-506 LHNVTTMEYGAFQ
+506 LHSVTTMEYAAFQ
-519 GCKEL
+519 GCDAL
-524 SGEIDLSKLEVIPGN
+524 SGEIDLSNLEVIPGH
-539 AFCYDSKITS
+539 AFCYDPNITS
-549 VITCPTLKS
+549 VVTCPTLRS

-579 SIGEYT
+579 SIGTYT
-585 FFLASLSGTVA
+585 FYKASLSGTVA
-596 LPDSLTKLGANAFN
+596 LPDSLTQLGASAFS
-610 GCEEIEAIQIG
+610 GCEKVEAIQIG
-621 SGLTDIPSNAFDGCR
+621 SGLTDIPKDAFDGC
-636 KLTTITVNN
+636 KPKTITVNN
-645 RQEDVKIPK
+645 RREDVHIPE
-654 IDRVTVTYTIPSLT
+654 IDGVTVTYTIPSLT
-668 ADDDKVSTATDAL
+668 ADDDKVSNAEGAL
-681 SLQDA
+681 SLQQA
-686 VKQAATNGTPVTIE
+686 VNQANGTPVTIE
-700 KDIRLDEPVTI
+700 KDIRLDEPVRI
-711 TAEQKVEITA
+711 AAGQRVEITA
-721 TENHNIFGNKD
+721 NENCNIFGNKD
-732 QNLANLFVVEA
+732 ENLANLFVVEP

-768 GKTTINGNVVIEK
+768 GKTTIDGNVVIEK
-781 STLEGNNIG
+781 STLEGDSMG
-790 VIEDKGSSAK
+790 VIEDNGSSAE

-822 VTEGASFT
+822 VTKGASFT
-830 MNGGTIRDN
+830 MNGGTIQDN
-839 IANTSSSDSSS
+839 IANTPSSDSSS

-861 TMNEGS
+861 TMNRGS

-878 VYLTASN
+878 VYLTASSN
-885 DAKARFT
+885 AAKARFT

-901 ESHSYTSDSTPT
+901 ESHSYTPYSTPT
-913 GAVFVKYSAEFVLNN
+913 GAVFVKYSAEFVLNE

-946 MDELPTKEHGTA
+946 MDELPTEEHGTV
-958 FTMYS
+958 FTMNG

-982 SCSNRV
+982 SCSNHV

-998 SAYDGGGVYSEGNTQ
+998 SAYDGGGVYSEGNTE

-1020 QNALITGN
+1020 ENALITGN

-1043 AKLYMQNGAVIY
+1043 AKLYMQDGAVIY

-1098 GFLYAPPGNLG
+1098 GFLYAPAGNRG
-1109 TSGQGTRYNAVEYA
+1109 TSGQGTRYNTVEYA

-1146 SIPAVGS
+1146 SIPATGS

-1178 ATSLSNSISVKK
+1178 ATSLSYSISVKK
-1190 VWDNPGYE
+1190 AWDNPGYE

-1212 DTGDVVST
+1212 DTGDIVST
-1220 AELTSENGWQYTFT
+1220 AELTGENGWQYTFT
-1234 DLPLSPNHYT
+1234 DLPLSPDHYT

-1328 IFEDLPESSY
+1328 IFEDLPEGTY

-1366 ERPLDPEPIEP
+1366 ERPLYPEPIEPIDP

-1390 PPIVPETTGNEPSPP
+1390 PPIVPGTTGNEPSPP

-1417 PTEEST
+1417 PTEESTEEST

-1436 IKETQETPSVSAKP
+1436 IKETQETPSVSANP

-1465 LMFAGVGLLVFG
+1465 LMFAGAGLLVFG

>member
-1 MEAGCTIFLR
+1 
-11 WYTPPCGTRFA
+11 
-22 AHEHNDNAKERNTAM
+22 M

-72 WEGAADFTDDSYSSS
+72 REDIADFTDDSYSSGYSSS

-100 EEVDDTAAEV
+100 EEVDDTAAKV
-110 VAEEDANDSSD
+110 IAEEDANDSSD
-121 TEIDKAADSIEE
+121 TEIDRAADSIEE
-133 TEPEDEVQVSDA
+133 TEPEDEVQDTDA
-145 AKDRNDLENPDEET
+145 AEDRNDREDSDEET
-159 ESDTQNPWEA
+159 KSGTNPGET

-200 EDPFSYYDDNALE
+200 EDPFSYYDDDASE

-227 TMAHENYAYTDVSG
+227 TMAHKDYAYTDVSSG
-241 TKYTVDLYTD
+241 TEYMVDLYTD
-251 HTATIWEL
+251 HTAKIWQL
-259 TTSSGEAECILPS
+259 ITSSGGAECILPS

-285 APYTV
+285 TPYTV
-290 TELSLSYYSGVTSDN
+290 TELSLSYWSGVTSDN
-305 NNYTSLVLPDTLTDI
+305 NNYTALVLPDTLTDI
-320 RRSLSGF
+320 GGSLSGF
-327 KNVTEIT
+327 KNVTEII
-334 IPGSVKVFNAT
+334 IPGSVKVFKAN
-345 LQNMMELKTLT
+345 LQNMKQLKTLT
-356 FDEGV
+356 FEEGV
-361 EEIASGSVVSGCTK
+361 EEIASGSVVSGCKSLT
-375 LETIHLPSSLQK
+375 TIHLPSSLQK
-387 LSGTGT
+387 LSGMGT

-406 EGIAITEGSTFSKCT
+406 EGITIKEGSTFSECT
-421 SLKSIE
+421 SLKSIT

-433 TIPRSMFAGC
+433 TIPSSMFKDC
-443 SALERVTAKGTITA
+443 SALEQVTARGIITA
-457 IGNGAFG
+457 IGKEAFR
-464 SVTDWNGHETAD
+464 SDKV
-476 TALTEIPDL
+476 LTEIPDL
-485 SQVTSIGDRA
+485 GQVTSIEERA
-495 FYGCSALTTVD
+495 FNGCSALETVD
-506 LHNVTTMEYGAFQ
+506 LHSVTTMGYGAFED
-519 GCKEL
+519 CDAL
-524 SGEIDLSKLEVIPGN
+524 SREIDLSNLEVIPGH
-539 AFCYDSKITS
+539 AFCYDPNITS
-549 VITCPTLKS
+549 VITCPTLRS

-579 SIGEYT
+579 SIGTYT
-585 FFLASLSGTVA
+585 FYKASLSGTVA
-596 LPDSLTKLGANAFN
+596 LPDSLTQLGASAFS
-610 GCEEIEAIQIG
+610 GCKEVNAIQIG
-621 SGLTDIPSNAFDGCR
+621 SGLTDIPADAFDGCTI
-636 KLTTITVNN
+636 KTITVNN
-645 RQEDVKIPK
+645 RREDVHIPE
-654 IDRVTVTYTIPSLT
+654 IYRDRVTYTIPSLT
-668 ADDDKVSTATDAL
+668 ADNDKVSNAEDAL
-681 SLQDA
+681 SLQQA
-686 VKQAATNGTPVTIE
+686 VDQANGTPVTIE

-711 TAEQKVEITA
+711 AAGQRVEITA
-721 TENHNIFGNKD
+721 NENCNIFGNKD
-732 QNLANLFVVEA
+732 ENVTNLFVVEE

-768 GKTTINGNVVIEK
+768 GKTTIDGNVVIEK
-781 STLEGNNIG
+781 STLEGNDVG
-790 VIEDKGSSAK
+790 VIEDNGSSAE

-830 MNGGTIRDN
+830 MNGGTIQDN
-839 IANTSSSDSSS
+839 IANTASSDSSS

-861 TMNEGS
+861 TMNGGS
-867 ICNNSGQCGTA
+867 ICNNSGQCGTS

-885 DAKARFT
+885 NAAKARFT

-901 ESHSYTSDSTPT
+901 ESRSYTPYSTPT

-928 GTITGNCAY
+928 GTITGNCAH

-946 MDELPTKEHGTA
+946 MDELPREEHGTA
-958 FTMYS
+958 FTMNG

-982 SCSNRV
+982 SCSNHV

-998 SAYDGGGVYSEGNTQ
+998 SAYDGGGVYSEGNTD

-1020 QNALITGN
+1020 ENALITGN

-1043 AKLYMQNGAVIY
+1043 AKLYMQDGAVIY

-1098 GFLYAPPGNLG
+1098 GFLYAPAGNRG
-1109 TSGQGTRYNAVEYA
+1109 TSGQGTRYNTVEYA

-1146 SIPAVGS
+1146 SIPATGS

-1178 ATSLSNSISVKK
+1178 ETSLSYSILVKK
-1190 VWDNPGYE
+1190 AWDNPGHE

-1212 DTGDVVST
+1212 DTGDIVST
-1220 AELTSENGWQYTFT
+1220 AELTGENGWQHTFT
-1234 DLPLSPNHYT
+1234 DLPLSPDHYT

-1328 IFEDLPESSY
+1328 IFEDLPEGTY

-1366 ERPLDPEPIEP
+1366 ERPLYPEPIEPIDP

-1390 PPIVPETTGNEPSPP
+1390 PPIVPGTTGNEPNPP

-1417 PTEEST
+1417 PTEESTEEST

-1436 IKETQETPSVSAKP
+1436 IKETQETSSVSAKP

-1465 LMFAGVGLLVFG
+1465 LMFAGAGLLVFG

>member
-1 MEAGCTIFLR
+1 
-11 WYTPPCGTRFA
+11 
-22 AHEHNDNAKERNTAM
+22 M

-72 WEGAADFTDDSYSSS
+72 REDIADFTDDSYSSGHSSS

-110 VAEEDANDSSD
+110 IAEEDANDSSD
-121 TEIDKAADSIEE
+121 TEIDRAADSIEE
-133 TEPEDEVQVSDA
+133 TEPGDEVQDTDA
-145 AKDRNDLENPDEET
+145 AEDRNDREYPDEET
-159 ESDTQNPWEA
+159 KSGTNPGET

-200 EDPFSYYDDNALE
+200 EDPFSYYDDDASE
-213 EEMDDDIALLAAGK
+213 EEMDDDIALLATGK
-227 TMAHENYAYTDVSG
+227 TMAHEDYAYTDVSSG
-241 TKYTVDLYTD
+241 TEYMVDLYTD
-251 HTATIWEL
+251 HTAKIWKL
-259 TTSSGEAECILPS
+259 TTSSGGAECILPS
-272 TIYYTGDDGVQEP
+272 TIYYTDDDGVPEP
-285 APYTV
+285 TPYTV
-290 TELSLSYYSGVTSDN
+290 TELRFSPYGNSVTSVN
-305 NNYTSLVLPDTLTDI
+305 NNYTALVLPDTLTDI
-320 RRSLSGF
+320 GGSLSGF

-345 LQNMMELKTLT
+345 LQYMKQLRTLT
-356 FDEGV
+356 FEEGV
-361 EEIASGSVVSGCTK
+361 EEIASGSVVSGCKSLT
-375 LETIHLPSSLQK
+375 TIHLPSSLQK

-406 EGIAITEGSTFSKCT
+406 EGIAITEGSTFSECT
-421 SLKSIE
+421 SLESIE
-427 LPASIT
+427 LPSSIT
-433 TIPRSMFAGC
+433 TIPSSMFAGC
-443 SALERVTAKGTITA
+443 SALERVTVKGTITA
-457 IGNGAFG
+457 IGNSAFK
-464 SVTDWNGHETAD
+464 SD

-495 FYGCSALTTVD
+495 FYGCSALETVD
-506 LHNVTTMEYGAFQ
+506 LHSVTTMEYAAFQ
-519 GCKEL
+519 GCDAL
-524 SGEIDLSKLEVIPGN
+524 SGEIDLSNLEVIPGH
-539 AFCYDSKITS
+539 AFCYDPNITS
-549 VITCPTLKS
+549 VITCPTLRS

-579 SIGEYT
+579 SIGSYT
-585 FFLASLSGTVA
+585 FYKASLSGTVA
-596 LPDSLTKLGANAFN
+596 LPDSLTQLGASAFS
-610 GCEEIEAIQIG
+610 GCKEVNAIQIG
-621 SGLTDIPSNAFDGCR
+621 SGLTDIPADAFDGCTI
-636 KLTTITVNN
+636 KTITVNN
-645 RQEDVKIPK
+645 RQEDVHIPE
-654 IDRVTVTYTIPSLT
+654 IYRDRVTYTIPSLT
-668 ADDDKVSTATDAL
+668 ADNDKISNAADAL
-681 SLQDA
+681 SLQQA
-686 VKQAATNGTPVTIE
+686 VDQANGTPVTIE
-700 KDIRLDEPVTI
+700 KDIRLDEPVRI
-711 TAEQKVEITA
+711 AAGQRVEITA
-721 TENHNIFGNKD
+721 NTNCNIFGNKD
-732 QNLANLFVVEA
+732 KNLTNLFVVEE

-768 GKTTINGNVVIEK
+768 GKTTIDGNVVIEK
-781 STLEGNNIG
+781 STLEGNDVG
-790 VIEDKGSSAK
+790 VIEDNGSSAE

-830 MNGGTIRDN
+830 MNGGTIQDN
-839 IANTSSSDSSS
+839 IANTASSDSSS

-861 TMNEGS
+861 TMNGGS

-885 DAKARFT
+885 NAAKARFT

-901 ESHSYTSDSTPT
+901 ESRSYTPYSTPT

-928 GTITGNCAY
+928 GTITGNCAH

-946 MDELPTKEHGTA
+946 MDELPTEEHGTA
-958 FTMYS
+958 FTMNG
-963 GTISNNT
+963 GTISNNK
-970 ASGYRCSGGGIY
+970 ASGYRCDGGGIY
-982 SCSNRV
+982 SCSNHV

-998 SAYDGGGVYSEGNTQ
+998 SAYDGGGIYSEGNTE

-1098 GFLYAPPGNLG
+1098 GFLYAPAGNRG

-1146 SIPAVGS
+1146 SVPAVGS

-1178 ATSLSNSISVKK
+1178 ATSLSYSISVKK
-1190 VWDNPGYE
+1190 AWDNPGYE

-1212 DTGDVVST
+1212 DTGDIVST
-1220 AELTSENGWQYTFT
+1220 AELTGENGWQYTFT
-1234 DLPLSPNHYT
+1234 GLPLSPNHYT

-1328 IFEDLPESSY
+1328 IFEDLPEGTY

-1366 ERPLDPEPIEP
+1366 ERPLYPEPIEPIDP

-1390 PPIVPETTGNEPSPP
+1390 PPIVPGTTGNEPNPP

-1417 PTEEST
+1417 PTEESTEEST

-1436 IKETQETPSVSAKP
+1436 IKETQETSSVSAKP

-1465 LMFAGVGLLVFG
+1465 LMFAGAGLLVFG

>member
-1 MEAGCTIFLR
+1 
-11 WYTPPCGTRFA
+11 
-22 AHEHNDNAKERNTAM
+22 M

-72 WEGAADFTDDSYSSS
+72 REDIADYTDDSYSSGYSSS

-100 EEVDDTAAEV
+100 EEVDDTAAKV
-110 VAEEDANDSSD
+110 IAEEDANDSSD
-121 TEIDKAADSIEE
+121 TEIDRAADSIEE
-133 TEPEDEVQVSDA
+133 TESEDEVQDTDA
-145 AKDRNDLENPDEET
+145 AEDRNDREDSDEET
-159 ESDTQNPWEA
+159 KSGTNPGET

-200 EDPFSYYDDNALE
+200 EDPFSYYDDDASE

-227 TMAHENYAYTDVSG
+227 TMAHKDYAYTDVSSG
-241 TKYTVDLYTD
+241 TEYMVDLYTD
-251 HTATIWEL
+251 HTAKIRQL
-259 TTSSGEAECILPS
+259 ITSSGGAECILPS
-272 TIYYTGDDGVQEP
+272 TIYYTDDAGVQDP
-285 APYTV
+285 NPYTV
-290 TELSLSYYSGVTSDN
+290 TELSLPFSSSVTSD
-305 NNYTSLVLPDTLTDI
+305 YTTLVLPDTLTDMGGY
-320 RRSLSGF
+320 LSSF

-345 LQNMMELKTLT
+345 LQNMKELKTLT

-361 EEIASGSVVSGCTK
+361 EEIASGSVVSGCKNLT
-375 LETIHLPSSLQK
+375 TIHLPSSLQK
-387 LSGTGT
+387 LSGTST

-406 EGIAITEGSTFSKCT
+406 EGIAITEGSTFSECT
-421 SLKSIE
+421 SLESIE

-433 TIPRSMFAGC
+433 TIPSHMFAGC

-457 IGNGAFG
+457 IDNGAFG
-464 SVTDWNGHETAD
+464 SVTDWKNHETAD

-495 FYGCSALTTVD
+495 FYGCSALETVD
-506 LHNVTTMEYGAFQ
+506 LHSVTTMGYAAFQ
-519 GCKEL
+519 GCKAL
-524 SGEIDLSKLEVIPGN
+524 SGEIDLSNLEEIPGN
-539 AFCYDSKITS
+539 AFCYDPNITS
-549 VITCPTLKS
+549 VITCSTLSS

-579 SIGEYT
+579 SIGTYT
-585 FFLASLSGTVA
+585 FYKASLSGTVA
-596 LPDSLTKLGANAFN
+596 LPDSLTQLGASAFS
-610 GCEEIEAIQIG
+610 GCKEVEAIQIG
-621 SGLTDIPSNAFDGCR
+621 SGLTDIPPNAFAGCTNL
-636 KLTTITVNN
+636 KTITVNN
-645 RQEDVKIPK
+645 RREDVTIPK
-654 IDRVTVTYTIPSLT
+654 IDGVTVTYTIPSLEAT
-668 ADDDKVSTATDAL
+668 DDKVSNAECAL
-681 SLQDA
+681 SLQEA
-686 VKQAATNGTPVTIE
+686 VDQANGPVTIE
-700 KDIRLDEPVTI
+700 IEKNICLNAPVTI
-711 TAEQKVEITA
+711 AKGKQVEITA
-721 TENHNIFGNKD
+721 NANENYNLFGNKD
-732 QNLANLFVVEA
+732 ENLTNLFVVEED
-743 GGELSLTGALT
+743 GELSLTGALT

-768 GKTTINGNVVIEK
+768 GKTTIDGNVVIEK
-781 STLEGNNIG
+781 STLEGNDVG
-790 VIEDKGSSAK
+790 VIEDNGSSAE

-815 AHSASIR
+815 ARSASIR

-830 MNGGTIRDN
+830 MNGGTIQDN

-850 PAVLLLGASTF
+850 PAVLLLGVSTF
-861 TMNEGS
+861 TMNGGS

-885 DAKARFT
+885 NAAKARFT

-901 ESHSYTSDSTPT
+901 ESRSYTPYSTPT

-928 GTITGNCAY
+928 GTITGNCAH

-946 MDELPTKEHGTA
+946 MDELPREEHGTA
-958 FTMYS
+958 FTMNG

-982 SCSNRV
+982 SCSNHV

-998 SAYDGGGVYSEGNTQ
+998 SAYDGGGVYSEGNTE

-1020 QNALITGN
+1020 ENALITGN

-1098 GFLYAPPGNLG
+1098 GFLYAPPGNRG
-1109 TSGQGTRYNAVEYA
+1109 TSGQGTRYNTVEYA

-1178 ATSLSNSISVKK
+1178 ATSLSYSISVKK
-1190 VWDNPGYE
+1190 AWDNPGYE

-1212 DTGDVVST
+1212 DTGDIVST
-1220 AELTSENGWQYTFT
+1220 AELTGENGWQHTFT
-1234 DLPLSPNHYT
+1234 DLPLSPDHYT

-1328 IFEDLPESSY
+1328 IFEDLPEGTY

-1366 ERPLDPEPIEP
+1366 ERPLYPEPIEPIDP

-1390 PPIVPETTGNEPSPP
+1390 PPIVPGTTGNEPNPP

-1423 EERSA
+1423 EESTEERSA
-1428 ESDPEESP
+1428 ESDPEESS
-1436 IKETQETPSVSAKP
+1436 IKETQETPSVSANP

-1465 LMFAGVGLLVFG
+1465 LMFAGAGLLVFG

>member
-1 MEAGCTIFLR
+1 
-11 WYTPPCGTRFA
+11 
-22 AHEHNDNAKERNTAM
+22 M

-72 WEGAADFTDDSYSSS
+72 REDIADFTDDSYSSGYSSS

-110 VAEEDANDSSD
+110 IAEEDANDSSD
-121 TEIDKAADSIEE
+121 TEIDRAADSIEE
-133 TEPEDEVQVSDA
+133 TEPEDEVQNTDA
-145 AKDRNDLENPDEET
+145 AEDRNDREYPDEET
-159 ESDTQNPWEA
+159 KSGTNPGEA

-187 PKIDSELEAAIAS
+187 SKIDSELEAAIAS
-200 EDPFSYYDDNALE
+200 EDPFSYYDDDASE

-227 TMAHENYAYTDVSG
+227 TMAHEDYAYTDVSSG
-241 TKYTVDLYTD
+241 TEYMVDLYTD
-251 HTATIWEL
+251 HTAKIWKL
-259 TTSSGEAECILPS
+259 TTSSGGAECILPS

-285 APYTV
+285 NPYTV
-290 TELSLSYYSGVTSDN
+290 TELRFSPYGNSVTSVN
-305 NNYTSLVLPDTLTDI
+305 NNYTALVLPDTLTDI
-320 RRSLSGF
+320 GGSLSGF

-345 LQNMMELKTLT
+345 LQYMKQLRTLT

-361 EEIASGSVVSGCTK
+361 EEIASGSVVSGCKNLT
-375 LETIHLPSSLQK
+375 TIHLPSSLQK

-406 EGIAITEGSTFSKCT
+406 EGIAITEGSTFSECT
-421 SLKSIE
+421 SLKSIT

-433 TIPRSMFAGC
+433 TIPSYMFAGC

-457 IGNGAFG
+457 IGNSAFK
-464 SVTDWNGHETAD
+464 SD

-495 FYGCSALTTVD
+495 FYGCSALKTVD
-506 LHNVTTMEYGAFQ
+506 LHSVTTMEYGAFQ
-519 GCKEL
+519 GCDAL
-524 SGEIDLSKLEVIPGN
+524 SGEIDLSNLEEIPGH
-539 AFCYDSKITS
+539 AFCYDPNITS
-549 VITCPTLKS
+549 VITCPTLRS
-558 IGDWAFIWAGIST
+558 IGDWAFIWADIST
-571 ISLPETLN
+571 ISLPETLK
-579 SIGEYT
+579 SIGTYT
-585 FFLASLSGTVA
+585 FYKASLSGTVA
-596 LPDSLTKLGANAFN
+596 LPDSLTQLGASAFS
-610 GCEEIEAIQIG
+610 GCEKVEAIQIG
-621 SGLTDIPSNAFDGCR
+621 SGLTDIPKDAFDGC
-636 KLTTITVNN
+636 KPKTITVNN
-645 RQEDVKIPK
+645 RREDVTIPK
-654 IDRVTVTYTIPSLT
+654 IDGVTVTYTIPSLT
-668 ADDDKVSTATDAL
+668 ADNDKVSNAEGAL
-681 SLQDA
+681 SLQEA
-686 VKQAATNGTPVTIE
+686 VDQANGTPVTIE
-700 KDIRLDEPVTI
+700 KDIRLDEPVRI
-711 TAEQKVEITA
+711 AAGQRVEITA
-721 TENHNIFGNKD
+721 NVNCNIFGNNDK
-732 QNLANLFVVEA
+732 NLTNLFVVEP

-768 GKTTINGNVVIEK
+768 GKTTIDGNVVIEK
-781 STLEGNNIG
+781 STLEGNDVG
-790 VIEDKGSSAK
+790 VIEDNGSSAE

-815 AHSASIR
+815 ALSASIR

-830 MNGGTIRDN
+830 MNGGTIQAN

-861 TMNEGS
+861 TMNGGS

-878 VYLTASN
+878 VYLTASSN
-885 DAKARFT
+885 AAKARFT
-892 MNGGTLSNN
+892 MNGGSLSNN
-901 ESHSYTSDSTPT
+901 ESRSYTPNSTPT
-913 GAVFVKYSAEFVLNN
+913 GAVFVKYSAEFVLND
-928 GTITGNCAY
+928 GTITGNCAHD
-937 GGAGGGVAV
+937 GAGGGVAV
-946 MDELPTKEHGTA
+946 MDELPTEEHGTA
-958 FTMYS
+958 FTMNG

-982 SCSNRV
+982 SCSNYV

-998 SAYDGGGVYSEGNTQ
+998 SAYDGGGVYSEGNTE

-1020 QNALITGN
+1020 ENALITGN

-1043 AKLYMQNGAVIY
+1043 AKLYMQDGAVIY

-1098 GFLYAPPGNLG
+1098 GFLYAPAGNRG

-1123 KRVTGVQNEKKG
+1123 KRVTEVQNEKKG

-1146 SIPAVGS
+1146 SIPATGS

-1178 ATSLSNSISVKK
+1178 ATSLSHSILVKK
-1190 VWDNPGYE
+1190 AWDNPGHE

-1212 DTGDVVST
+1212 DTGDIVST
-1220 AELTSENGWQYTFT
+1220 AELTGENGWQHTFT
-1234 DLPLSPNHYT
+1234 DLPLSPDHYT

-1328 IFEDLPESSY
+1328 IFEDLPEGTY

-1366 ERPLDPEPIEP
+1366 ERPLYPEPIEPIDP

-1390 PPIVPETTGNEPSPP
+1390 PPIVPGTTGNEPNPP

-1417 PTEEST
+1417 PTEESTEEST

-1436 IKETQETPSVSAKP
+1436 IKETQETSSVSAKP

-1465 LMFAGVGLLVFG
+1465 LMFAGAGLLVFG

>member
-1 MEAGCTIFLR
+1 
-11 WYTPPCGTRFA
+11 
-22 AHEHNDNAKERNTAM
+22 M

-72 WEGAADFTDDSYSSS
+72 REDITDYTDDSYSSGYSSS

-100 EEVDDTAAEV
+100 EEVDDTAAKV
-110 VAEEDANDSSD
+110 IAEEDANDSSD
-121 TEIDKAADSIEE
+121 TEIDRAADSIEE
-133 TEPEDEVQVSDA
+133 TEPEDEVQNTDA
-145 AKDRNDLENPDEET
+145 AEDRNDREYPDEET
-159 ESDTQNPWEA
+159 KSGTNPGEA

-200 EDPFSYYDDNALE
+200 EDPFSYYDDDASE

-227 TMAHENYAYTDVSG
+227 TMAHEDYAYTDVSSG
-241 TKYTVDLYTD
+241 TEYMVDLYTD
-251 HTATIWEL
+251 HTAKIWKL
-259 TTSSGEAECILPS
+259 TTSSGGAECILPS
-272 TIYYTGDDGVQEP
+272 TIYYTDDDDVPEP
-285 APYTV
+285 TPYTV
-290 TELSLSYYSGVTSDN
+290 TELKFSPYGNSVTSVN
-305 NNYTSLVLPDTLTDI
+305 NNYTALVLPDTLTDI
-320 RRSLSGF
+320 GGSLSGF

-345 LQNMMELKTLT
+345 LQNMKQLKTLT

-361 EEIASGSVVSGCTK
+361 DEIASGSVVSGCKSLT
-375 LETIHLPSSLQK
+375 TIHLPSSLQK

-406 EGIAITEGSTFSKCT
+406 EGIAITEGSTFSECT
-421 SLKSIE
+421 SLKSIT

-433 TIPRSMFAGC
+433 TIPSYMFAGC

-457 IGNGAFG
+457 IGNSAFK
-464 SVTDWNGHETAD
+464 SD

-495 FYGCSALTTVD
+495 FYGCSALETVD
-506 LHNVTTMEYGAFQ
+506 LHSVTTMGYAAFQ
-519 GCKEL
+519 GCDAL
-524 SGEIDLSKLEVIPGN
+524 SGEIDLSKLEVIPGH
-539 AFCYDSKITS
+539 AFCYDPNITS
-549 VITCPTLKS
+549 VITCPTLRS
-558 IGDWAFIWAGIST
+558 IGDWAFIWADIST

-579 SIGEYT
+579 SIGTYT
-585 FFLASLSGTVA
+585 FYKASLSGTVA
-596 LPDSLTKLGANAFN
+596 LPDSLTQLGASAFS
-610 GCEEIEAIQIG
+610 GCEEVNAIQIG
-621 SGLTDIPSNAFDGCR
+621 SGLKDIPANAFAGCTNL
-636 KLTTITVNN
+636 KTITVNN
-645 RQEDVKIPK
+645 RWEDVTIPK
-654 IDRVTVTYTIPSLT
+654 IDGVTVTYTIPSLT
-668 ADDDKVSTATDAL
+668 ADNDKVSAAADAL
-681 SLQDA
+681 SLQQA
-686 VKQAATNGTPVTIE
+686 VNQANGTPVTIE
-700 KDIRLDEPVTI
+700 KDIRLDEPVRI
-711 TAEQKVEITA
+711 AAGQRVEITA
-721 TENHNIFGNKD
+721 NTNCNIFGNKD
-732 QNLANLFVVEA
+732 KDLTNLFVVEP

-768 GKTTINGNVVIEK
+768 GKTTIDGNVVIEK
-781 STLEGNNIG
+781 STLEGNDVG
-790 VIEDKGSSAK
+790 VIEDNGSSAE

-815 AHSASIR
+815 ALSASIR

-830 MNGGTIRDN
+830 MNGGTIQNN
-839 IANTSSSDSSS
+839 IANTASSDSSS

-861 TMNEGS
+861 TMNGGS

-878 VYLTASN
+878 VYLTASSN
-885 DAKARFT
+885 AAKARFT
-892 MNGGTLSNN
+892 MNGGSLSNN
-901 ESHSYTSDSTPT
+901 ESRSYTPNSTPT
-913 GAVFVKYSAEFVLNN
+913 GAVFVKYSAEFVLND
-928 GTITGNCAY
+928 GTITGNCAHD
-937 GGAGGGVAV
+937 GAGGGVAV
-946 MDELPTKEHGTA
+946 MDELPTEEHGTA
-958 FTMYS
+958 FTMNG

-982 SCSNRV
+982 SCSNYV

-998 SAYDGGGVYSEGNTQ
+998 SAYDGGGVYSEGNTE

-1020 QNALITGN
+1020 ENALITGN

-1043 AKLYMQNGAVIY
+1043 AKLYMQDGAVIY

-1098 GFLYAPPGNLG
+1098 GFLYAPPGNRG
-1109 TSGQGTRYNAVEYA
+1109 TSGQGTRYNTVEYA

-1135 LALKSVVSDGV
+1135 LALKSVVSGGV
-1146 SIPAVGS
+1146 SIPATGS

-1178 ATSLSNSISVKK
+1178 ATSLSYSISVKK
-1190 VWDNPGYE
+1190 AWDNPGYE
-1198 DTQPSGVTIHLKER
+1198 DTQPSSVTIHLKER
-1212 DTGDVVST
+1212 DTGDIVST
-1220 AELTSENGWQYTFT
+1220 AELTGENGWQHTFT
-1234 DLPLSPNHYT
+1234 DLPLSPDHYT

-1328 IFEDLPESSY
+1328 IFEDLPEGTY

-1366 ERPLDPEPIEP
+1366 ERPLYPEPIEPIDP

-1390 PPIVPETTGNEPSPP
+1390 PPIVPGTTGNEPNPP

-1417 PTEEST
+1417 PTEESTEEST

-1436 IKETQETPSVSAKP
+1436 IKETQETSSVSAKP

-1465 LMFAGVGLLVFG
+1465 LMFAGAGLLVFG

>member
-1 MEAGCTIFLR
+1 
-11 WYTPPCGTRFA
+11 
-22 AHEHNDNAKERNTAM
+22 M

-72 WEGAADFTDDSYSSS
+72 REDIADYTDDSYSSGYSSS

-110 VAEEDANDSSD
+110 IAEEDANDSSD
-121 TEIDKAADSIEE
+121 TEIDRAADSIEE
-133 TEPEDEVQVSDA
+133 TEPEDEVQDTDA
-145 AKDRNDLENPDEET
+145 AEDRNDREDSDEET
-159 ESDTQNPWEA
+159 KSGTNPGET

-200 EDPFSYYDDNALE
+200 EDPFSYYDDDASE

-227 TMAHENYAYTDVSG
+227 TMAHKDYAYTDVSSG
-241 TKYTVDLYTD
+241 TEYMVDLYTD
-251 HTATIWEL
+251 HTAKIRKL

-272 TIYYTGDDGVQEP
+272 TIYYTDADGVPEP
-285 APYTV
+285 TPYTV
-290 TELSLSYYSGVTSDN
+290 TELRFSPYGNSVTSVN
-305 NNYTSLVLPDTLTDI
+305 NNYTALVLPDTLTDI
-320 RRSLSGF
+320 GGSLSGF

-345 LQNMMELKTLT
+345 LQYMKQLRTLT
-356 FDEGV
+356 FEEGV
-361 EEIASGSVVSGCTK
+361 EEIASGSVVSGCKNLT
-375 LETIHLPSSLQK
+375 TIHLPSSLQK

-406 EGIAITEGSTFSKCT
+406 EGIAITEGSTFSECT
-421 SLKSIE
+421 SLESIE

-433 TIPRSMFAGC
+433 TIPSSMFAGC

-464 SVTDWNGHETAD
+464 SVTDWKDQEIAD
-476 TALTEIPDL
+476 TVLTEIPDL

-495 FYGCSALTTVD
+495 FYGCSALETVD
-506 LHNVTTMEYGAFQ
+506 LHSVTTMGYGAFQ
-519 GCKEL
+519 GCDAL
-524 SGEIDLSKLEVIPGN
+524 SGEIDLSNLEVIPGH
-539 AFCYDSKITS
+539 AFCYDPNITS
-549 VITCPTLKS
+549 VITCPTLRS
-558 IGDWAFIWAGIST
+558 IGDWAFIWADIST

-579 SIGEYT
+579 SIGTYT
-585 FFLASLSGTVA
+585 FYKASLSGTVA
-596 LPDSLTKLGANAFN
+596 LPDSLTQLGASAFS
-610 GCEEIEAIQIG
+610 GCEEVNAIQIG
-621 SGLTDIPSNAFDGCR
+621 SGLKDIPANAFAGCTNL
-636 KLTTITVNN
+636 KTITVNN
-645 RQEDVKIPK
+645 RREDVTISK
-654 IDRVTVTYTIPSLT
+654 IDGVTVTYTIPSLEAT
-668 ADDDKVSTATDAL
+668 DDKVSNAEGAL
-681 SLQDA
+681 SLQQA
-686 VKQAATNGTPVTIE
+686 VDQANGPVTIE
-700 KDIRLDEPVTI
+700 IEKNICLNAPVTI
-711 TAEQKVEITA
+711 AAGQRVEITA
-721 TENHNIFGNKD
+721 NENYNLFGNKD
-732 QNLANLFVVEA
+732 EKPTNLFVVEE

-768 GKTTINGNVVIEK
+768 GKTTIDGNVVIEK
-781 STLEGNNIG
+781 STLEGDSMG
-790 VIEDKGSSAK
+790 VIEDNGSSAE

-815 AHSASIR
+815 ALSASIR

-830 MNGGTIRDN
+830 MNGGTIQDN

-861 TMNEGS
+861 TMNRGS

-878 VYLTASN
+878 VYLTASSN
-885 DAKARFT
+885 AAKARFT

-901 ESHSYTSDSTPT
+901 ESHLYTPNSTPT
-913 GAVFVKYSAEFVLNN
+913 GAVFVKHSAEFVLND

-946 MDELPTKEHGTA
+946 MDQLPTEEYGTA
-958 FTMYS
+958 FTMNG

-982 SCSNRV
+982 SCSNHV

-998 SAYDGGGVYSEGNTQ
+998 SAYDGGGVYSEGNTE

-1020 QNALITGN
+1020 ENALITGN

-1043 AKLYMQNGAVIY
+1043 AKLYMQDGAVIY

-1098 GFLYAPPGNLG
+1098 GFLYAPAGNRG
-1109 TSGQGTRYNAVEYA
+1109 TSGQGTRYNTVEYA

-1178 ATSLSNSISVKK
+1178 ETSLSYSISVKK
-1190 VWDNPGYE
+1190 AWDNPGYE
-1198 DTQPSGVTIHLKER
+1198 DTQPSSVTIHLKER
-1212 DTGDVVST
+1212 DTGDIVST
-1220 AELTSENGWQYTFT
+1220 AELTGENGWQYTFT

-1328 IFEDLPESSY
+1328 IFEDLPEGTY

-1366 ERPLDPEPIEP
+1366 ERPLYPEPIEPIDP

-1390 PPIVPETTGNEPSPP
+1390 PPIVPGTTGNEPNPP

-1417 PTEEST
+1417 PTEESTEEST

-1436 IKETQETPSVSAKP
+1436 IKETQETSSVSAKP

-1465 LMFAGVGLLVFG
+1465 LMFAGAGLLVFG

>member
-1 MEAGCTIFLR
+1 
-11 WYTPPCGTRFA
+11 
-22 AHEHNDNAKERNTAM
+22 M

-72 WEGAADFTDDSYSSS
+72 REDIADFTDDSYSSGYSSS

-100 EEVDDTAAEV
+100 EEVDDTAAKV
-110 VAEEDANDSSD
+110 IAEEDANDSSD
-121 TEIDKAADSIEE
+121 TEIDRAADSIEE
-133 TEPEDEVQVSDA
+133 TESEDEVQDTDA
-145 AKDRNDLENPDEET
+145 AEDRNDREDSDEET
-159 ESDTQNPWEA
+159 RSGTNPGET

-177 EDVPD
+177 EDVSD

-200 EDPFSYYDDNALE
+200 EDPFSYYDDDASE

-227 TMAHENYAYTDVSG
+227 TMAHEDYAYTDVSSG
-241 TKYTVDLYTD
+241 TEYMVDLYTD
-251 HTATIWEL
+251 HTAKIWKL
-259 TTSSGEAECILPS
+259 TTSSGGAECILPS
-272 TIYYTGDDGVQEP
+272 TIYYTDDDDVPEP
-285 APYTV
+285 TPYTV
-290 TELSLSYYSGVTSDN
+290 TELRFSPYGNSVTSVN
-305 NNYTSLVLPDTLTDI
+305 NNYTALVLPDTLTDI
-320 RRSLSGF
+320 GGSLSGF

-345 LQNMMELKTLT
+345 LQYMKELRTLT
-356 FDEGV
+356 FEEGV
-361 EEIASGSVVSGCTK
+361 EEIASGSVVSGCKNLT
-375 LETIHLPSSLQK
+375 TIHLPSSLQK

-406 EGIAITEGSTFSKCT
+406 EGIAITEGSTFSECT
-421 SLKSIE
+421 SLESIE

-433 TIPRSMFAGC
+433 TIPSYMFAGC

-457 IGNGAFG
+457 IGNSAFK
-464 SVTDWNGHETAD
+464 SD

-495 FYGCSALTTVD
+495 FYGCSALKTVD
-506 LHNVTTMEYGAFQ
+506 LHSVTTMEYGAFQ
-519 GCKEL
+519 GCDAL
-524 SGEIDLSKLEVIPGN
+524 SGEIDLSNLEEIPGH
-539 AFCYDSKITS
+539 AFCYDPNITS
-549 VITCPTLKS
+549 VITCPTLRS

-579 SIGEYT
+579 SIGTYT
-585 FFLASLSGTVA
+585 FYKSSLSGTVA
-596 LPDSLTKLGANAFN
+596 LPDSLTQLGASAFS
-610 GCEEIEAIQIG
+610 GCEKVEAIQIG
-621 SGLTDIPSNAFDGCR
+621 SGLTDIPKDAFDGCTNL
-636 KLTTITVNN
+636 KTITVNN
-645 RQEDVKIPK
+645 RREDVHIPE
-654 IDRVTVTYTIPSLT
+654 IDGVTVTYTIPSLEAT
-668 ADDDKVSTATDAL
+668 DDKVSNAEGAL
-681 SLQDA
+681 SLQQA
-686 VKQAATNGTPVTIE
+686 VDQANGPVTIE
-700 KDIRLDEPVTI
+700 IEKNICLNAPVRI
-711 TAEQKVEITA
+711 AAGQRVEITA
-721 TENHNIFGNKD
+721 NTNCNIFGNKD
-732 QNLANLFVVEA
+732 KDLTNLFVVEE

-768 GKTTINGNVVIEK
+768 GKTTIDGNVVIEK
-781 STLEGNNIG
+781 STLEGNDMG
-790 VIEDKGSSAK
+790 VIEDNGSSAE

-815 AHSASIR
+815 ALSASIR

-830 MNGGTIRDN
+830 MNG
-839 IANTSSSDSSS
+839 
-850 PAVLLLGASTF
+850 
-861 TMNEGS
+861 GS

-878 VYLTASN
+878 VYLTASSN
-885 DAKARFT
+885 AAKARFT
-892 MNGGTLSNN
+892 MNSGTLSNN
-901 ESHSYTSDSTPT
+901 ESRSYTPNSTPT

-946 MDELPTKEHGTA
+946 MDELPTEEHGTA
-958 FTMYS
+958 FTMNG

-982 SCSNRV
+982 SCSNYV

-998 SAYDGGGVYSEGNTQ
+998 SAYDGGGVYSEGNTE

-1020 QNALITGN
+1020 ENALITGN

-1043 AKLYMQNGAVIY
+1043 AKLYMQDGAVIY

-1098 GFLYAPPGNLG
+1098 GFLYAPAGNRG
-1109 TSGQGTRYNAVEYA
+1109 TSGQGTRYNTVEYA

-1146 SIPAVGS
+1146 SIPATGS

-1178 ATSLSNSISVKK
+1178 ATSLSYSISVKK
-1190 VWDNPGYE
+1190 AWDNPGYE

-1212 DTGDVVST
+1212 DTGDIVST
-1220 AELTSENGWQYTFT
+1220 AELTGENGWQHTFT
-1234 DLPLSPNHYT
+1234 DLPLSPDHYT

-1328 IFEDLPESSY
+1328 IFEDLPEGTY

-1366 ERPLDPEPIEP
+1366 ERPLYPEPIEPIDP

-1390 PPIVPETTGNEPSPP
+1390 PPIVPGTTGNEPNPP

-1417 PTEEST
+1417 PTEESTEEST

-1436 IKETQETPSVSAKP
+1436 IKETQETPSVSANP

-1465 LMFAGVGLLVFG
+1465 LMFAGAGLLVFG

>member
-1 MEAGCTIFLR
+1 
-11 WYTPPCGTRFA
+11 
-22 AHEHNDNAKERNTAM
+22 M

-72 WEGAADFTDDSYSSS
+72 REDIADYTDDSYSSGYSSS

-110 VAEEDANDSSD
+110 IAEEDANDSSN
-121 TEIDKAADSIEE
+121 TEIDRTADSIEE
-133 TEPEDEVQVSDA
+133 TEPEDEVQDTDA
-145 AKDRNDLENPDEET
+145 AEDRNDREDSDEET
-159 ESDTQNPWEA
+159 KSGTNPGET

-177 EDVPD
+177 EDVSD

-200 EDPFSYYDDNALE
+200 EDPFSYYDDDASE

-227 TMAHENYAYTDVSG
+227 TMAHEDYAYTDVSSG
-241 TKYTVDLYTD
+241 TEYMVDLYTD
-251 HTATIWEL
+251 HTAKIWKL

-272 TIYYTGDDGVQEP
+272 TIYYTDADGVPEP
-285 APYTV
+285 TPYTV
-290 TELSLSYYSGVTSDN
+290 TELRLSYWSGVTSDN
-305 NNYTSLVLPDTLTDI
+305 NNYTALVLPDTLTDI
-320 RRSLSGF
+320 GGSLSGF

-345 LQNMMELKTLT
+345 LQNMKQLKTLT
-356 FDEGV
+356 FEEGV
-361 EEIASGSVVSGCTK
+361 EEIASGSVVSGCKSLT
-375 LETIHLPSSLQK
+375 TIHLPSSLQK

-406 EGIAITEGSTFSKCT
+406 EGIAITEGSTFSECT

-433 TIPRSMFAGC
+433 TIPSSMFAGC

-464 SVTDWNGHETAD
+464 SVTDWKDQETAD
-476 TALTEIPDL
+476 TVLTEIPDL

-495 FYGCSALTTVD
+495 FYGCSALETVD
-506 LHNVTTMEYGAFQ
+506 LHSVTTMGYGAFQ
-519 GCKEL
+519 GCDAL
-524 SGEIDLSKLEVIPGN
+524 SGKIDLSNLEVIPGH
-539 AFCYDSKITS
+539 AFCYDPNITS
-549 VITCPTLKS
+549 VITCPTLRS
-558 IGDWAFIWAGIST
+558 IGDWAFIWADIST

-579 SIGEYT
+579 SIGTYT
-585 FFLASLSGTVA
+585 FYKASLSGTVA
-596 LPDSLTKLGANAFN
+596 LPDSLTQLGASAFS
-610 GCEEIEAIQIG
+610 GCEEVNAIQIG
-621 SGLTDIPSNAFDGCR
+621 SGLKDIPANAFAGCTNL
-636 KLTTITVNN
+636 KTITVNN
-645 RQEDVKIPK
+645 RREDVTIPK
-654 IDRVTVTYTIPSLT
+654 IDGVTVTYTIPSLEAT
-668 ADDDKVSTATDAL
+668 DDKVSNAEGAL
-681 SLQDA
+681 SLQQA
-686 VKQAATNGTPVTIE
+686 VDQANGPVTIE
-700 KDIRLDEPVTI
+700 IEKNICLNAPVTI
-711 TAEQKVEITA
+711 AKGKQVEITA
-721 TENHNIFGNKD
+721 NANENYNLFGNKD
-732 QNLANLFVVEA
+732 EKPTNLFVVEE

-768 GKTTINGNVVIEK
+768 GKTTIDGNVVIEK
-781 STLEGNNIG
+781 STLEGDSMG
-790 VIEDKGSSAK
+790 VIEDNGSSAE

-815 AHSASIR
+815 ALSASIR

-830 MNGGTIRDN
+830 MNGGTIQDN

-861 TMNEGS
+861 TMNGGS

-878 VYLTASN
+878 VYLTASSN
-885 DAKARFT
+885 AAKARFT
-892 MNGGTLSNN
+892 MNGGTLRNN
-901 ESHSYTSDSTPT
+901 ESRSYTPYSTPT

-928 GTITGNCAY
+928 GTITGNCAHD
-937 GGAGGGVAV
+937 GAGGGVAV
-946 MDELPTKEHGTA
+946 MDELPTEEHGTA
-958 FTMYS
+958 FTMNG

-970 ASGYRCSGGGIY
+970 ASGSRCSGGGIY
-982 SCSNRV
+982 SCSNYV

-998 SAYDGGGVYSEGNTQ
+998 SAYDGGGVYSEGNTE

-1020 QNALITGN
+1020 ENALITGN

-1043 AKLYMQNGAVIY
+1043 AKLYMQDGAVIY

-1098 GFLYAPPGNLG
+1098 GFLYAPAGNRG
-1109 TSGQGTRYNAVEYA
+1109 TSGQGTRYNTVEYA

-1146 SIPAVGS
+1146 SIPATGS

-1178 ATSLSNSISVKK
+1178 ATSLSYSISVKK
-1190 VWDNPGYE
+1190 AWDNPGYE

-1212 DTGDVVST
+1212 DTGDIVST
-1220 AELTSENGWQYTFT
+1220 AELTGENGWQHTFT
-1234 DLPLSPNHYT
+1234 DLPLSPDHYT

-1328 IFEDLPESSY
+1328 IFEDLPEGTY

-1366 ERPLDPEPIEP
+1366 ERPLYPEPIEPIDP

-1390 PPIVPETTGNEPSPP
+1390 PPIVPGTTGNEPNPP

-1417 PTEEST
+1417 PTEESTEEST

-1436 IKETQETPSVSAKP
+1436 IKETQETPSVSANP

-1465 LMFAGVGLLVFG
+1465 LMFAGAGLLVFG

>member
-1 MEAGCTIFLR
+1 
-11 WYTPPCGTRFA
+11 
-22 AHEHNDNAKERNTAM
+22 M

-72 WEGAADFTDDSYSSS
+72 REDIADYTDDSYSSGYSSS

-110 VAEEDANDSSD
+110 IAEEDANDSSD
-121 TEIDKAADSIEE
+121 TEIDRAADSIEE
-133 TEPEDEVQVSDA
+133 TEPEDEVQDTDA
-145 AKDRNDLENPDEET
+145 AEDRNDREDPDEET
-159 ESDTQNPWEA
+159 KSGTNPGEA

-200 EDPFSYYDDNALE
+200 EDPFSYYDDDASE

-227 TMAHENYAYTDVSG
+227 TMAHEDYAYTDVSSG
-241 TKYTVDLYTD
+241 TEYMVDLYTD
-251 HTATIWEL
+251 HTAKIWKL
-259 TTSSGEAECILPS
+259 TTSSGGAECILPS
-272 TIYYTGDDGVQEP
+272 TIYYTDADGVPEP
-285 APYTV
+285 TPYTV
-290 TELSLSYYSGVTSDN
+290 TELRLSYWSGVTSDN
-305 NNYTSLVLPDTLTDI
+305 NNYTALVLPDTLTDI
-320 RRSLSGF
+320 GGSLSGF

-345 LQNMMELKTLT
+345 LQNMKQLKTLT

-361 EEIASGSVVSGCTK
+361 EEIASGSVVSGCKSLT
-375 LETIHLPSSLQK
+375 TIHLPSSLQK

-406 EGIAITEGSTFSKCT
+406 EGIAITEGSTFSECT
-421 SLKSIE
+421 SLESIE

-433 TIPRSMFAGC
+433 TIPSSMFAGC

-464 SVTDWNGHETAD
+464 SVTDWKDQEIAD

-495 FYGCSALTTVD
+495 FYGCSALETVD
-506 LHNVTTMEYGAFQ
+506 LHSVTTMGYGAFQ
-519 GCKEL
+519 GCDAL
-524 SGEIDLSKLEVIPGN
+524 SGEIDLSKLEVIPGH
-539 AFCYDSKITS
+539 AFCYDPNITS
-549 VITCPTLKS
+549 VITCPTLRS
-558 IGDWAFIWAGIST
+558 IGDWAFIWADIST

-579 SIGEYT
+579 SIGTYT
-585 FFLASLSGTVA
+585 FYKASLSGTVA
-596 LPDSLTKLGANAFN
+596 LPDSLTQLGASAFS
-610 GCEEIEAIQIG
+610 GCEEVNAIQIG
-621 SGLTDIPSNAFDGCR
+621 SGLKDIPANAFAGCTNL
-636 KLTTITVNN
+636 KTITVNN
-645 RQEDVKIPK
+645 RREDVTIPK
-654 IDRVTVTYTIPSLT
+654 IDGVTVTYTIPSLEAT
-668 ADDDKVSTATDAL
+668 DDKVSNAEGAL
-681 SLQDA
+681 SLQQA
-686 VKQAATNGTPVTIE
+686 VDQANGPVTIE
-700 KDIRLDEPVTI
+700 IEKNICLNAPVTI
-711 TAEQKVEITA
+711 AKGKQVEITA
-721 TENHNIFGNKD
+721 NANENYNLFGNKD
-732 QNLANLFVVEA
+732 EKPTNLFVVEE

-768 GKTTINGNVVIEK
+768 GKTTIDGNVVIEK
-781 STLEGNNIG
+781 STLEGDPMG
-790 VIEDKGSSAK
+790 VIEDNGSSAE

-830 MNGGTIRDN
+830 MNGGTIQDN
-839 IANTSSSDSSS
+839 IANTPSSDSSS

-861 TMNEGS
+861 TMNRGS

-878 VYLTASN
+878 VYLTASSN
-885 DAKARFT
+885 AAKARFT

-901 ESHSYTSDSTPT
+901 ESHSYTPYSTPT
-913 GAVFVKYSAEFVLNN
+913 GAVFVKYSAEFVLNE

-946 MDELPTKEHGTA
+946 MDELPTEEHGTA
-958 FTMYS
+958 FTMNG

-982 SCSNRV
+982 SCSNYV

-998 SAYDGGGVYSEGNTQ
+998 SAYDGGGVYSEGNTD

-1043 AKLYMQNGAVIY
+1043 AKLYMQDGAVIY

-1098 GFLYAPPGNLG
+1098 GFLYAPAGNRG
-1109 TSGQGTRYNAVEYA
+1109 TSGQGTRYNTVEYA

-1146 SIPAVGS
+1146 SIPATGS

-1178 ATSLSNSISVKK
+1178 ATSLSYSISVKK
-1190 VWDNPGYE
+1190 AWDNPGYE

-1212 DTGDVVST
+1212 DTGDIVST
-1220 AELTSENGWQYTFT
+1220 AELTGENGWQHTFT
-1234 DLPLSPNHYT
+1234 DLPLSPDHYT

-1328 IFEDLPESSY
+1328 IFEDLPEGTY

-1357 GGFIITNTY
+1357 GSFIITNTY
-1366 ERPLDPEPIEP
+1366 ERPLYPEPIEPIDP

-1390 PPIVPETTGNEPSPP
+1390 PPIVPGTTGNEPNPP

-1423 EERSA
+1423 DESTEERST
-1428 ESDPEESP
+1428 ESDPQESP

-1465 LMFAGVGLLVFG
+1465 LMFAGAGLLVFG

>member
-1 MEAGCTIFLR
+1 
-11 WYTPPCGTRFA
+11 
-22 AHEHNDNAKERNTAM
+22 M

-72 WEGAADFTDDSYSSS
+72 REDIADYTDDSYSSGYSSS

-110 VAEEDANDSSD
+110 IAEEDANDSSD
-121 TEIDKAADSIEE
+121 TEIDRAADSIEE
-133 TEPEDEVQVSDA
+133 TEPEDEVQDTDA
-145 AKDRNDLENPDEET
+145 AEDRNDREDSDEET
-159 ESDTQNPWEA
+159 KSGTQNPEEA

-200 EDPFSYYDDNALE
+200 EDPFSYYDDDASE

-227 TMAHENYAYTDVSG
+227 TMAHEDYAYTDVSSG
-241 TKYTVDLYTD
+241 TEYMVDLYTD
-251 HTATIWEL
+251 HTAKIWKL

-272 TIYYTGDDGVQEP
+272 TIYYTDADGVPEP
-285 APYTV
+285 TPYTV
-290 TELSLSYYSGVTSDN
+290 TELRLSYWSGVTSDN
-305 NNYTSLVLPDTLTDI
+305 NNYTALVLPDTLTDI
-320 RRSLSGF
+320 GGSLSGF

-345 LQNMMELKTLT
+345 LQYMKQLRTLT

-361 EEIASGSVVSGCTK
+361 EEIASGSVVSGCKNLT
-375 LETIHLPSSLQK
+375 TIHLPSSLQK

-406 EGIAITEGSTFSKCT
+406 EGIAITEGSTFSECT
-421 SLKSIE
+421 SLESIE
-427 LPASIT
+427 LPSSIT
-433 TIPRSMFAGC
+433 TIPSYMFAGC

-457 IGNGAFG
+457 IGNSAFK
-464 SVTDWNGHETAD
+464 SD

-495 FYGCSALTTVD
+495 FYGCSALETVD
-506 LHNVTTMEYGAFQ
+506 LHSVTTMEYAAFQ
-519 GCKEL
+519 GCDAL
-524 SGEIDLSKLEVIPGN
+524 SGKIDLSNLEEIPGH
-539 AFCYDSKITS
+539 AFCYDPNITS
-549 VITCPTLKS
+549 VITCPTLRS

-579 SIGEYT
+579 SIGTYT
-585 FFLASLSGTVA
+585 FYKASLSGTVA
-596 LPDSLTKLGANAFN
+596 LPDSLTQLGASAFS
-610 GCEEIEAIQIG
+610 GCEKVEAIQIG
-621 SGLTDIPSNAFDGCR
+621 SGLTDIPKDAFDGC
-636 KLTTITVNN
+636 KPKTITVNN
-645 RQEDVKIPK
+645 RWEDVTIPK
-654 IDRVTVTYTIPSLT
+654 IDGVTVTYTIPSLEAT
-668 ADDDKVSTATDAL
+668 DDKVSNAEGAL
-681 SLQDA
+681 SLQQA
-686 VKQAATNGTPVTIE
+686 VDQANGTPVTIE
-700 KDIRLDEPVTI
+700 KDIRLDEPVRI
-711 TAEQKVEITA
+711 AAGQRVEITA
-721 TENHNIFGNKD
+721 NENCNIFGNKD
-732 QNLANLFVVEA
+732 ENLANLFVVEE

-768 GKTTINGNVVIEK
+768 GKTTIDGNVVIEK
-781 STLEGNNIG
+781 STLEGNDVG
-790 VIEDKGSSAK
+790 VIEDNGSSAE

-815 AHSASIR
+815 ALSASIR

-830 MNGGTIRDN
+830 MNGGTIQAN

-861 TMNEGS
+861 TMNGGS

-878 VYLTASN
+878 VYLTASSN
-885 DAKARFT
+885 AAKARFT
-892 MNGGTLSNN
+892 MNGGSLSNN
-901 ESHSYTSDSTPT
+901 ESRSYTPNSTPT
-913 GAVFVKYSAEFVLNN
+913 GAVFVKYSAEFVLND
-928 GTITGNCAY
+928 GTITGNCAHD
-937 GGAGGGVAV
+937 GAGGGVAV
-946 MDELPTKEHGTA
+946 MDELPTEEHGTA
-958 FTMYS
+958 FTMNG

-982 SCSNRV
+982 SCSNYV

-998 SAYDGGGVYSEGNTQ
+998 SAYDGGGVYSEGNTE

-1020 QNALITGN
+1020 ENALITGN

-1043 AKLYMQNGAVIY
+1043 AKLYMQDGAVIY

-1098 GFLYAPPGNLG
+1098 GFLYAPPGNRG
-1109 TSGQGTRYNAVEYA
+1109 TSGQGTRYNTVEYA

-1146 SIPAVGS
+1146 SIPATGS

-1178 ATSLSNSISVKK
+1178 ATSLSYSISVKK
-1190 VWDNPGYE
+1190 AWDNPGYE
-1198 DTQPSGVTIHLKER
+1198 DTQPSSVTIHLKER
-1212 DTGDVVST
+1212 DTGDIVST
-1220 AELTSENGWQYTFT
+1220 AELTGENGWQHTFT
-1234 DLPLSPNHYT
+1234 DLPLSPDHYT

-1328 IFEDLPESSY
+1328 IFEDLPEGTY

-1366 ERPLDPEPIEP
+1366 ERPLYPEPIEPIDP

-1390 PPIVPETTGNEPSPP
+1390 PPIVPGTTGNEPSPP

-1423 EERSA
+1423 EESTEERSA

-1436 IKETQETPSVSAKP
+1436 IKETQETSSVSAKP

-1465 LMFAGVGLLVFG
+1465 LMFAGAGLLVFG

>member
-1 MEAGCTIFLR
+1 
-11 WYTPPCGTRFA
+11 
-22 AHEHNDNAKERNTAM
+22 M

-72 WEGAADFTDDSYSSS
+72 REDIADYTDDSYSSGYSSS

-110 VAEEDANDSSD
+110 IAEEDANDSSD
-121 TEIDKAADSIEE
+121 TEIDRAADSIEE
-133 TEPEDEVQVSDA
+133 TEPEDEVQDTDA
-145 AKDRNDLENPDEET
+145 AEDRNDREDSDEET
-159 ESDTQNPWEA
+159 KSGTNPGET

-200 EDPFSYYDDNALE
+200 EDPFSYYDDDASE

-227 TMAHENYAYTDVSG
+227 TMAHEDYAYTDVSSG
-241 TKYTVDLYTD
+241 TEYMVDLYTD
-251 HTATIWEL
+251 HTAKIWKL
-259 TTSSGEAECILPS
+259 TTSSGEAKCILPS
-272 TIYYTGDDGVQEP
+272 TIYYTDDDGVPEP
-285 APYTV
+285 NPYTV
-290 TELSLSYYSGVTSDN
+290 TELRFSPYGNSVTSVN
-305 NNYTSLVLPDTLTDI
+305 NNYTALVLPDTLTDI
-320 RRSLSGF
+320 GGSLSGF

-345 LQNMMELKTLT
+345 LQYMKQLRTLT
-356 FDEGV
+356 FEEGV
-361 EEIASGSVVSGCTK
+361 EEIASGSVVSGCKSLT
-375 LETIHLPSSLQK
+375 TIHLPSSLQK

-406 EGIAITEGSTFSKCT
+406 EGIAITEGSTFSECT
-421 SLKSIE
+421 SLESIE

-433 TIPRSMFAGC
+433 TIPSYMFAGC

-457 IGNGAFG
+457 IGNSAFK
-464 SVTDWNGHETAD
+464 SD

-495 FYGCSALTTVD
+495 FYGCSALETVD
-506 LHNVTTMEYGAFQ
+506 LHSVTTMEYAAFQ
-519 GCKEL
+519 GCDAL
-524 SGEIDLSKLEVIPGN
+524 SGEIDLSNLEVIPGH
-539 AFCYDSKITS
+539 AFCYDPNITS
-549 VITCPTLKS
+549 VVTCPTLRS

-579 SIGEYT
+579 SIGTYT
-585 FFLASLSGTVA
+585 FYKSSLSGTVA
-596 LPDSLTKLGANAFN
+596 LPDSLTQLGASAFS
-610 GCEEIEAIQIG
+610 GCEKVEAIQIG
-621 SGLTDIPSNAFDGCR
+621 SGLTDIPKDAFDGC
-636 KLTTITVNN
+636 KPKTITVNN
-645 RQEDVKIPK
+645 RREDVTIPK
-654 IDRVTVTYTIPSLT
+654 IDGVTVTYTIPSLEAT
-668 ADDDKVSTATDAL
+668 DDKVSNAEGAL
-681 SLQDA
+681 SLQQA
-686 VKQAATNGTPVTIE
+686 VDQANGTPVTIE
-700 KDIRLDEPVTI
+700 KDIRLDEPVRI
-711 TAEQKVEITA
+711 AAGQRVEITA
-721 TENHNIFGNKD
+721 NANENYNLFGNKD
-732 QNLANLFVVEA
+732 EKPTNLFVVEE

-768 GKTTINGNVVIEK
+768 GKTTIDGNVVIEK
-781 STLEGNNIG
+781 STLEGDSMG
-790 VIEDKGSSAK
+790 VIEDNGSSAE

-815 AHSASIR
+815 ALSASIR

-830 MNGGTIRDN
+830 MNGGTIQDN
-839 IANTSSSDSSS
+839 IANTPSSDSSS

-861 TMNEGS
+861 TMNGGS

-878 VYLTASN
+878 VYLTASSN
-885 DAKARFT
+885 AAKARFT
-892 MNGGTLSNN
+892 MNSGTLSNN
-901 ESHSYTSDSTPT
+901 ESRSYTPNSTPT

-946 MDELPTKEHGTA
+946 MDELPTEEHGTA
-958 FTMYS
+958 FTMNG

-982 SCSNRV
+982 SCSNYV

-998 SAYDGGGVYSEGNTQ
+998 SAYDGGGVYSEGNTE

-1020 QNALITGN
+1020 ENALITGN

-1043 AKLYMQNGAVIY
+1043 AKLYMQDGAVIY

-1098 GFLYAPPGNLG
+1098 GFLYAPAGNRG

-1146 SIPAVGS
+1146 SIPATGS

-1178 ATSLSNSISVKK
+1178 ATSLSYSISVKK
-1190 VWDNPGYE
+1190 AWDNPGYE

-1212 DTGDVVST
+1212 DTGDIVST
-1220 AELTSENGWQYTFT
+1220 AELTGENGWQHTFT
-1234 DLPLSPNHYT
+1234 DLPLSPDHYT

-1328 IFEDLPESSY
+1328 IFEDLPEGTY

-1366 ERPLDPEPIEP
+1366 ERPLYPEPIEPIDP

-1390 PPIVPETTGNEPSPP
+1390 PPIVPGTTGNEPNPP

-1417 PTEEST
+1417 PTEESTEEST

-1436 IKETQETPSVSAKP
+1436 IKETQETPSVSANP

-1465 LMFAGVGLLVFG
+1465 LMFAGAGLLVFG

>member
-1 MEAGCTIFLR
+1 
-11 WYTPPCGTRFA
+11 
-22 AHEHNDNAKERNTAM
+22 M

-72 WEGAADFTDDSYSSS
+72 REDIADYTDDSYSSGYSSS

-110 VAEEDANDSSD
+110 IAEEDANDSSD
-121 TEIDKAADSIEE
+121 TEIDRAADSIEE
-133 TEPEDEVQVSDA
+133 TEPEDEVQDTDA
-145 AKDRNDLENPDEET
+145 AEDRNDREDSDEET
-159 ESDTQNPWEA
+159 KSGTNPGET

-200 EDPFSYYDDNALE
+200 EDPFSYYDDDASE

-227 TMAHENYAYTDVSG
+227 TMAHEDYAYTDVSSG
-241 TKYTVDLYTD
+241 TEYMVDLYTD
-251 HTATIWEL
+251 HTAKIWKL
-259 TTSSGEAECILPS
+259 TTSSGEAKCILPS
-272 TIYYTGDDGVQEP
+272 TIYYTDDDGVPEP
-285 APYTV
+285 NPYTV
-290 TELSLSYYSGVTSDN
+290 TELRFSPYGNSVTSVN
-305 NNYTSLVLPDTLTDI
+305 NNYTALVLPDTLTDI
-320 RRSLSGF
+320 GGSLSGF

-345 LQNMMELKTLT
+345 LQYMKQLRTLT
-356 FDEGV
+356 FEEGV
-361 EEIASGSVVSGCTK
+361 EEIASGSVVSGCKSLT
-375 LETIHLPSSLQK
+375 TIHLPSSLQK

-406 EGIAITEGSTFSKCT
+406 EGIAITEGSTFSECT
-421 SLKSIE
+421 SLESIE

-433 TIPRSMFAGC
+433 TIPSYMFAGC

-457 IGNGAFG
+457 IGNSAFK
-464 SVTDWNGHETAD
+464 SD

-495 FYGCSALTTVD
+495 FYGCSALETVD
-506 LHNVTTMEYGAFQ
+506 LHSVTTMEYAAFQ
-519 GCKEL
+519 GCDAL
-524 SGEIDLSKLEVIPGN
+524 SGEIDLSNLEVIPGH
-539 AFCYDSKITS
+539 AFCYDPNITS
-549 VITCPTLKS
+549 VVTCPTLRS

-579 SIGEYT
+579 SIGTYT
-585 FFLASLSGTVA
+585 FYKSSLSGTVA
-596 LPDSLTKLGANAFN
+596 LPDSLTQLGASAFS
-610 GCEEIEAIQIG
+610 GCEKVEAIQIG
-621 SGLTDIPSNAFDGCR
+621 SGLTDIPKDAFDGCTNL
-636 KLTTITVNN
+636 KTITVNN
-645 RQEDVKIPK
+645 RREDVHIPE
-654 IDRVTVTYTIPSLT
+654 IDGVTVTYTIPSLEAT
-668 ADDDKVSTATDAL
+668 DDKVSHAEGAL
-681 SLQDA
+681 SLQQA
-686 VKQAATNGTPVTIE
+686 VDQANGPVTIE
-700 KDIRLDEPVTI
+700 IEKNICLNAPVRI
-711 TAEQKVEITA
+711 AAGQRVEITA
-721 TENHNIFGNKD
+721 NTNCNIFGNKD
-732 QNLANLFVVEA
+732 KDLTNLFVVEE

-768 GKTTINGNVVIEK
+768 GKTTIDGNVVIEK
-781 STLEGNNIG
+781 STLEGNDMG
-790 VIEDKGSSAK
+790 VIEDNGSSAE

-815 AHSASIR
+815 ALSASIR

-830 MNGGTIRDN
+830 MNGGTIQDN
-839 IANTSSSDSSS
+839 IANTPSSDSSS

-861 TMNEGS
+861 TMNGGS

-878 VYLTASN
+878 VYLTASSN
-885 DAKARFT
+885 AAKARFT
-892 MNGGTLSNN
+892 MNSGTLSNN
-901 ESHSYTSDSTPT
+901 ESRSYTPNSTPT

-946 MDELPTKEHGTA
+946 MDELPTEEHGTA
-958 FTMYS
+958 FTMNG

-982 SCSNRV
+982 SCSNYV

-998 SAYDGGGVYSEGNTQ
+998 SAYDGGGVYSEGNTE

-1020 QNALITGN
+1020 ENALITGN

-1043 AKLYMQNGAVIY
+1043 AKLYMQDGAVIY

-1098 GFLYAPPGNLG
+1098 GFLYAPAGNRG
-1109 TSGQGTRYNAVEYA
+1109 TSGQGTRYNTVEYA

-1146 SIPAVGS
+1146 SIPATGS

-1178 ATSLSNSISVKK
+1178 ATSLSYSISVKK
-1190 VWDNPGYE
+1190 AWDNPGYE

-1212 DTGDVVST
+1212 DTGDIVST
-1220 AELTSENGWQYTFT
+1220 AELTGENGWQHTFT
-1234 DLPLSPNHYT
+1234 DLPLSPDHYT

-1328 IFEDLPESSY
+1328 IFEDLPEGTY

-1366 ERPLDPEPIEP
+1366 ERPLYPEPIEPIDP

-1390 PPIVPETTGNEPSPP
+1390 PPIVPGTTGNEPNPP

-1417 PTEEST
+1417 PTEESTEEST

-1436 IKETQETPSVSAKP
+1436 IKETQETPSVSANP

-1465 LMFAGVGLLVFG
+1465 LMFAGAGLLVFG

>member
-1 MEAGCTIFLR
+1 
-11 WYTPPCGTRFA
+11 
-22 AHEHNDNAKERNTAM
+22 M

-72 WEGAADFTDDSYSSS
+72 REDITDYTDDSYSSGYSSS

-110 VAEEDANDSSD
+110 IAEEDANDSSD
-121 TEIDKAADSIEE
+121 TEIDRAADSIEE
-133 TEPEDEVQVSDA
+133 TEPEDEVQDTDA
-145 AKDRNDLENPDEET
+145 AEDRNDREYPDEET
-159 ESDTQNPWEA
+159 KSGTNPGEA

-200 EDPFSYYDDNALE
+200 EDPFSYYDDDASE

-227 TMAHENYAYTDVSG
+227 TMAHEDYAYTDVSSG
-241 TKYTVDLYTD
+241 TEYMVDLYTD
-251 HTATIWEL
+251 HTAKIWKL

-272 TIYYTGDDGVQEP
+272 TIYYTDADGVPEP
-285 APYTV
+285 TPYTV
-290 TELSLSYYSGVTSDN
+290 TELRLSYWSGVTSDN
-305 NNYTSLVLPDTLTDI
+305 NNYTALVLPDTLTDI
-320 RRSLSGF
+320 GGSLSGF

-345 LQNMMELKTLT
+345 LQYMKQLRTLT
-356 FDEGV
+356 FEEGV
-361 EEIASGSVVSGCTK
+361 EEIASGSVVSGCKSLT
-375 LETIHLPSSLQK
+375 TIHLPSSLQK

-406 EGIAITEGSTFSKCT
+406 EGIAITEGSTFSECT
-421 SLKSIE
+421 SLESIE

-433 TIPRSMFAGC
+433 TIPSYMFAGC

-457 IGNGAFG
+457 IGNSAFK
-464 SVTDWNGHETAD
+464 SD

-495 FYGCSALTTVD
+495 FYGCSALKTVD
-506 LHNVTTMEYGAFQ
+506 LHSVTTMGYGAFQ
-519 GCKEL
+519 GCDAL
-524 SGEIDLSKLEVIPGN
+524 SGEIDLSNLEVIPGH
-539 AFCYDSKITS
+539 AFCYDPNITS
-549 VITCPTLKS
+549 VITCPTLRS
-558 IGDWAFIWAGIST
+558 IGDWAFIWADIST

-579 SIGEYT
+579 SIGTYT
-585 FFLASLSGTVA
+585 FYKASLSGTVA
-596 LPDSLTKLGANAFN
+596 LPDSLTQLGASAFS
-610 GCEEIEAIQIG
+610 GCEEVNAIQIG
-621 SGLTDIPSNAFDGCR
+621 SGLTDIPKDAFAGCTNL
-636 KLTTITVNN
+636 KTITVNN
-645 RQEDVKIPK
+645 RREDVTIPK
-654 IDRVTVTYTIPSLT
+654 IDGVTVTYTIPSLT
-668 ADDDKVSTATDAL
+668 ADNDKVSNAEGAL
-681 SLQDA
+681 SLQEA
-686 VKQAATNGTPVTIE
+686 VDQANGTPVTIE
-700 KDIRLDEPVTI
+700 KDIRLDEPVRI
-711 TAEQKVEITA
+711 AAGQRVEITA
-721 TENHNIFGNKD
+721 NANENYNLFGNKD
-732 QNLANLFVVEA
+732 EKPTNLFVVEE

-768 GKTTINGNVVIEK
+768 GKTTIDGNVVIEK
-781 STLEGNNIG
+781 STLEGNDVG
-790 VIEDKGSSAK
+790 VIEDNGSSAE

-830 MNGGTIRDN
+830 MNGGTIQDN
-839 IANTSSSDSSS
+839 IANTASSDSSS

-861 TMNEGS
+861 TMNGGS

-885 DAKARFT
+885 NAAKARFT

-901 ESHSYTSDSTPT
+901 ESRSYTPYSTPT

-928 GTITGNCAY
+928 GTITGNCAH

-946 MDELPTKEHGTA
+946 MDELPTEEHGTA
-958 FTMYS
+958 FTMNG
-963 GTISNNT
+963 GTISYNT
-970 ASGYRCSGGGIY
+970 ASGYRCDGGGIY
-982 SCSNRV
+982 SCSNHV

-998 SAYDGGGVYSEGNTQ
+998 SAYDGGGVYSEGNTE

-1020 QNALITGN
+1020 ENALITGN

-1098 GFLYAPPGNLG
+1098 GFLYAPAGNRG
-1109 TSGQGTRYNAVEYA
+1109 TSGQGTRYNTVEYA

-1146 SIPAVGS
+1146 SIPATGS

-1178 ATSLSNSISVKK
+1178 ATSLSYSISVKK
-1190 VWDNPGYE
+1190 AWDNPGYE

-1212 DTGDVVST
+1212 DTGDIVST
-1220 AELTSENGWQYTFT
+1220 AELTGENGWQYTFT

-1328 IFEDLPESSY
+1328 IFEDLPEGNY
-1338 SVTEDAVPGYET
+1338 SVTEDAVPGYKT

-1366 ERPLDPEPIEP
+1366 ERPLYPEPIEPIDP

-1390 PPIVPETTGNEPSPP
+1390 PPIVPGTTGNEPNPP

-1417 PTEEST
+1417 PTEESTEEST

-1436 IKETQETPSVSAKP
+1436 IKETQETSSVSAKP

-1465 LMFAGVGLLVFG
+1465 LMFAGAGLLVFG

>member
-1 MEAGCTIFLR
+1 
-11 WYTPPCGTRFA
+11 
-22 AHEHNDNAKERNTAM
+22 M

-72 WEGAADFTDDSYSSS
+72 REDIADYTDDSYSSGYSSS

-100 EEVDDTAAEV
+100 EEVDDTAAKV
-110 VAEEDANDSSD
+110 IAEEDANDSSD
-121 TEIDKAADSIEE
+121 TEIDRAADSIEE
-133 TEPEDEVQVSDA
+133 TEPEDEVQNTDA
-145 AKDRNDLENPDEET
+145 AEDRNDREYPDEET
-159 ESDTQNPWEA
+159 KSGTNPGEA

-200 EDPFSYYDDNALE
+200 EDPFSYYDDDASE

-227 TMAHENYAYTDVSG
+227 TMAHEDYAYTDVSSG
-241 TKYTVDLYTD
+241 TEYMVDLYTD
-251 HTATIWEL
+251 HTAKIWKL
-259 TTSSGEAECILPS
+259 TTSSGGAECILPS
-272 TIYYTGDDGVQEP
+272 TIYYTGDDGVPEP
-285 APYTV
+285 TPYTV
-290 TELSLSYYSGVTSDN
+290 TELRFSPYGNSVTSVN
-305 NNYTSLVLPDTLTDI
+305 NNYTALVLPDTLTDI
-320 RRSLSGF
+320 GGSLSGF

-345 LQNMMELKTLT
+345 LQYMKELRTLT
-356 FDEGV
+356 FEEGV
-361 EEIASGSVVSGCTK
+361 EEIASGSVVSGCKNLT
-375 LETIHLPSSLQK
+375 TIHLPSSLQK

-406 EGIAITEGSTFSKCT
+406 EGIAITEGSTFSECT

-433 TIPRSMFAGC
+433 TIPSYMFAGC
-443 SALERVTAKGTITA
+443 SALERVTAKGTITT
-457 IGNGAFG
+457 IGNSAFK
-464 SVTDWNGHETAD
+464 SD

-495 FYGCSALTTVD
+495 FYGCSALKTVD
-506 LHNVTTMEYGAFQ
+506 LHSVTTMEYAAFQ
-519 GCKEL
+519 GCDAL
-524 SGEIDLSKLEVIPGN
+524 SGEINLSNLEVIPGH
-539 AFCYDSKITS
+539 AFCYDPNITS
-549 VITCPTLKS
+549 VVTCPTLRS

-579 SIGEYT
+579 SIGTYT
-585 FFLASLSGTVA
+585 FYKASLSGTVA
-596 LPDSLTKLGANAFN
+596 LPDSLTQLGASAFS
-610 GCEEIEAIQIG
+610 GCEKVEAIQIG
-621 SGLTDIPSNAFDGCR
+621 SGLTDIPKDAFDGC
-636 KLTTITVNN
+636 KPKTITVNN
-645 RQEDVKIPK
+645 RREDVHIPE
-654 IDRVTVTYTIPSLT
+654 IDGVTVTYTIPSLT
-668 ADDDKVSTATDAL
+668 ADNDKVSAAADAL
-681 SLQDA
+681 SLQQA
-686 VKQAATNGTPVTIE
+686 VNQANGTPVTIE
-700 KDIRLDEPVTI
+700 KDIRLDEPVRI
-711 TAEQKVEITA
+711 AAGQRVEITA
-721 TENHNIFGNKD
+721 NANENYNLFGNKD
-732 QNLANLFVVEA
+732 EKPTNLFVVEE

-768 GKTTINGNVVIEK
+768 GKTTIDGNVVIEK
-781 STLEGNNIG
+781 STLEGDSMG
-790 VIEDKGSSAK
+790 VIEDKGSSAE

-815 AHSASIR
+815 ALSASIR

-830 MNGGTIRDN
+830 MNGGTIQDN

-861 TMNEGS
+861 TMNGGS

-878 VYLTASN
+878 VYLTASSN
-885 DAKARFT
+885 AAKARFT
-892 MNGGTLSNN
+892 MNGGSLSNN
-901 ESHSYTSDSTPT
+901 ESRSYTPNSTPT
-913 GAVFVKYSAEFVLNN
+913 GAVFVKYSAEFVLND
-928 GTITGNCAY
+928 GTITGNCAH

-946 MDELPTKEHGTA
+946 MDELPTEEHGTA
-958 FTMYS
+958 FTMND

-982 SCSNRV
+982 SCSNYV

-998 SAYDGGGVYSEGNTQ
+998 SAYDGGGVYSEGNTE

-1020 QNALITGN
+1020 ENALITGN

-1043 AKLYMQNGAVIY
+1043 AKLYMQDGAVIY

-1098 GFLYAPPGNLG
+1098 GFLYAPAGNRG
-1109 TSGQGTRYNAVEYA
+1109 TSGQGTRYNTVEYA

-1178 ATSLSNSISVKK
+1178 ATSLSYSISVKK
-1190 VWDNPGYE
+1190 AWDNPGYE

-1212 DTGDVVST
+1212 DTGDIVST
-1220 AELTSENGWQYTFT
+1220 AELTGENGWQHTFT
-1234 DLPLSPNHYT
+1234 DLPLSPDHYT

-1298 ERPASIHVSLWNGD
+1298 KRPASIHVSLWNGD

-1328 IFEDLPESSY
+1328 IFEDLPEGTY

-1366 ERPLDPEPIEP
+1366 ERPLYPEPIEPIDP

-1390 PPIVPETTGNEPSPP
+1390 PPIVPGTTGNEPNPP

-1417 PTEEST
+1417 PTEESTDEST

-1436 IKETQETPSVSAKP
+1436 IKETQETPSVSANP

-1465 LMFAGVGLLVFG
+1465 LMFAGAGLLVFG

>member
-1 MEAGCTIFLR
+1 
-11 WYTPPCGTRFA
+11 
-22 AHEHNDNAKERNTAM
+22 M

-72 WEGAADFTDDSYSSS
+72 REDIADYTDDSYSSGYSSS

-110 VAEEDANDSSD
+110 IAEEDANDSSD
-121 TEIDKAADSIEE
+121 TEIDRAADSIEE
-133 TEPEDEVQVSDA
+133 TEPEDEVQDTDA
-145 AKDRNDLENPDEET
+145 AEDRNDREYPDEET
-159 ESDTQNPWEA
+159 KSGTNPGET

-177 EDVPD
+177 EDVSD

-200 EDPFSYYDDNALE
+200 EDPFSYYDDDASE

-227 TMAHENYAYTDVSG
+227 TMAHEDYAYTDVSSG
-241 TKYTVDLYTD
+241 TEYMVDLYTD
-251 HTATIWEL
+251 HTAKIWKL
-259 TTSSGEAECILPS
+259 TTSSGGAECILPS
-272 TIYYTGDDGVQEP
+272 TIYYTDDDDVPEP
-285 APYTV
+285 TPYTV
-290 TELSLSYYSGVTSDN
+290 TELRFSPYGNSVTSVN
-305 NNYTSLVLPDTLTDI
+305 NNYTALVLPDTLTDI
-320 RRSLSGF
+320 GGSLSGF

-345 LQNMMELKTLT
+345 LQYMKQLRTLT
-356 FDEGV
+356 FEEGV
-361 EEIASGSVVSGCTK
+361 EEIASGSVVSGCKNLT
-375 LETIHLPSSLQK
+375 TIHLPSSLQK

-406 EGIAITEGSTFSKCT
+406 EGIAITEGSTFSECT
-421 SLKSIE
+421 SLKSIT

-433 TIPRSMFAGC
+433 TIPSYMFAGC

-457 IGNGAFG
+457 IGNSAFK
-464 SVTDWNGHETAD
+464 SD

-495 FYGCSALTTVD
+495 FYGCSALKTVD
-506 LHNVTTMEYGAFQ
+506 LHSVTTMEYGAFQ
-519 GCKEL
+519 GCDAL
-524 SGEIDLSKLEVIPGN
+524 SGEIDLSNLEVIPGH
-539 AFCYDSKITS
+539 AFCYDPNITS
-549 VITCPTLKS
+549 VVTCPTLRS

-579 SIGEYT
+579 SIGTYT
-585 FFLASLSGTVA
+585 FYKSSLSGTVA
-596 LPDSLTKLGANAFN
+596 LPDSLTQLGASAFS
-610 GCEEIEAIQIG
+610 GCEEVNAIQIG
-621 SGLTDIPSNAFDGCR
+621 SGLKDIPANAFAGCTNL
-636 KLTTITVNN
+636 KTITVNN
-645 RQEDVKIPK
+645 RREDVTIPK
-654 IDRVTVTYTIPSLT
+654 IDGVTVTYTIPSLEAT
-668 ADDDKVSTATDAL
+668 DDKVSNAEGAL
-681 SLQDA
+681 SLQQA
-686 VKQAATNGTPVTIE
+686 VDQANGTPVTIE
-700 KDIRLDEPVTI
+700 KDIRLDEPVRIAAGQRVKI
-711 TAEQKVEITA
+711 TANT
-721 TENHNIFGNKD
+721 NCNIFGNKD
-732 QNLANLFVVEA
+732 KDLTNLFVVEE

-768 GKTTINGNVVIEK
+768 GKTTIDGNVVIEK
-781 STLEGNNIG
+781 STLEGDSMG
-790 VIEDKGSSAK
+790 VIEDNGSSAE

-815 AHSASIR
+815 ALSASIR

-830 MNGGTIRDN
+830 MNGGTIQDN
-839 IANTSSSDSSS
+839 IANTPSSDSSS

-885 DAKARFT
+885 NAAKACFT

-901 ESHSYTSDSTPT
+901 ESRSYTPYSTPT

-928 GTITGNCAY
+928 GTITGNRAY

-946 MDELPTKEHGTA
+946 MDELPTEEHGTA
-958 FTMYS
+958 FTMIG

-982 SCSNRV
+982 SCSNHV

-998 SAYDGGGVYSEGNTQ
+998 SAYDGGGVYSEGNTE

-1020 QNALITGN
+1020 ENALITGN

-1043 AKLYMQNGAVIY
+1043 AKLYMQDGAVIY

-1098 GFLYAPPGNLG
+1098 GFLYAPAGNRG

-1146 SIPAVGS
+1146 SIPATGS

-1178 ATSLSNSISVKK
+1178 ATSLSHSILVKK
-1190 VWDNPGYE
+1190 AWDNPGHE

-1212 DTGDVVST
+1212 DTGDIVST
-1220 AELTSENGWQYTFT
+1220 AELTGENGWQHTFT
-1234 DLPLSPNHYT
+1234 DLPLSPDHYT

-1328 IFEDLPESSY
+1328 IFEDLPEGTY

-1366 ERPLDPEPIEP
+1366 ERPLYPEPIEPIDP

-1390 PPIVPETTGNEPSPP
+1390 PPIVPGTTGNEPNPP

-1417 PTEEST
+1417 PTEESTEEST

-1436 IKETQETPSVSAKP
+1436 IKETQETSSVSAKP

-1465 LMFAGVGLLVFG
+1465 LMFAGAGLLVFG

>member
-1 MEAGCTIFLR
+1 
-11 WYTPPCGTRFA
+11 
-22 AHEHNDNAKERNTAM
+22 M

-72 WEGAADFTDDSYSSS
+72 REDIADYTDDSYSSGHSSS

-110 VAEEDANDSSD
+110 IAEEDANDSSD
-121 TEIDKAADSIEE
+121 TEIDRAADSIEE
-133 TEPEDEVQVSDA
+133 TEPEDEVQDTDA
-145 AKDRNDLENPDEET
+145 AEDRNDREDPDEET
-159 ESDTQNPWEA
+159 KSGTNPGET
-169 GPSDAETE
+169 GPSDAEIE

-200 EDPFSYYDDNALE
+200 EDPFSYYDDDASE

-227 TMAHENYAYTDVSG
+227 TMAHEDYAYTDVSSG
-241 TKYTVDLYTD
+241 TEYMVDLYTD
-251 HTATIWEL
+251 HTAKIWKL
-259 TTSSGEAECILPS
+259 TTSSGGAECILPS
-272 TIYYTGDDGVQEP
+272 TIYYTGDDDVPEP
-285 APYTV
+285 TPYTV
-290 TELSLSYYSGVTSDN
+290 TELRFSPYGNSVTSVN
-305 NNYTSLVLPDTLTDI
+305 NNYTALVLPDTLTDI
-320 RRSLSGF
+320 GGSLSGF

-345 LQNMMELKTLT
+345 LQYMKQLRTLT
-356 FDEGV
+356 FEEGV
-361 EEIASGSVVSGCTK
+361 EEIASGSVVSGCKNLT
-375 LETIHLPSSLQK
+375 TIHLPSSLQK

-406 EGIAITEGSTFSKCT
+406 EGIAITEGSTFSECT
-421 SLKSIE
+421 SLKSIT

-433 TIPRSMFAGC
+433 TIPSYMFAGC

-457 IGNGAFG
+457 IGNSAFK
-464 SVTDWNGHETAD
+464 SD

-495 FYGCSALTTVD
+495 FYGCSALKTVD
-506 LHNVTTMEYGAFQ
+506 LHSVTTMGYAAFQ
-519 GCKEL
+519 GCDAL
-524 SGEIDLSKLEVIPGN
+524 SGEIDLSKLEVIPGH
-539 AFCYDSKITS
+539 AFCYDPNITS
-549 VITCPTLKS
+549 VITCPTLRS
-558 IGDWAFIWAGIST
+558 IGDWAFIWADIST

-579 SIGEYT
+579 SIGTYT
-585 FFLASLSGTVA
+585 FYKASLSGTVA
-596 LPDSLTKLGANAFN
+596 LPDSLTQLGASAFS
-610 GCEEIEAIQIG
+610 GCEKVEAIQIG
-621 SGLTDIPSNAFDGCR
+621 SGLTDIPKDAFDGC
-636 KLTTITVNN
+636 KPKTITVNN
-645 RQEDVKIPK
+645 RREDVTIPK
-654 IDRVTVTYTIPSLT
+654 IDGVTVTYTIPSLEAT
-668 ADDDKVSTATDAL
+668 DDKVSNAEGAL
-681 SLQDA
+681 SLQQA
-686 VKQAATNGTPVTIE
+686 VDQANGTPVTIE
-700 KDIRLDEPVTI
+700 KDIRLDEPVRI
-711 TAEQKVEITA
+711 AAGQRVEITA
-721 TENHNIFGNKD
+721 NTNCNIFGNKD
-732 QNLANLFVVEA
+732 KDLTNLFVVEE

-768 GKTTINGNVVIEK
+768 GKTTIDGNVVIEK
-781 STLEGNNIG
+781 STLEGDSMG
-790 VIEDKGSSAK
+790 VIEDNGSSAE

-830 MNGGTIRDN
+830 MNGGTIQDN
-839 IANTSSSDSSS
+839 IANTPSSDSSS

-885 DAKARFT
+885 NAAKARFT

-901 ESHSYTSDSTPT
+901 ESHSYTPYSTPT

-928 GTITGNCAY
+928 GTITGNCAH

-946 MDELPTKEHGTA
+946 MDELPTEEHGTA
-958 FTMYS
+958 FTMIG

-982 SCSNRV
+982 SCSNYV

-998 SAYDGGGVYSEGNTQ
+998 SAYDGGGVYSEGNTE

-1020 QNALITGN
+1020 ENALITGN

-1043 AKLYMQNGAVIY
+1043 AKLYMQDGAVIY

-1098 GFLYAPPGNLG
+1098 GFLYAPAGNRG
-1109 TSGQGTRYNAVEYA
+1109 TSGQGTRYNTVEYA

-1146 SIPAVGS
+1146 SIPATGS

-1178 ATSLSNSISVKK
+1178 ATSLSYSISVKK
-1190 VWDNPGYE
+1190 AWDNPGYE

-1212 DTGDVVST
+1212 DTGDIVST
-1220 AELTSENGWQYTFT
+1220 AELTGENGWQHTFT
-1234 DLPLSPNHYT
+1234 DLPLSPDHYT

-1328 IFEDLPESSY
+1328 IFEDLPEGTY

-1366 ERPLDPEPIEP
+1366 ERPLYPEPIEPIDP

-1390 PPIVPETTGNEPSPP
+1390 PPIVPGTTGNEPNPP

-1423 EERSA
+1423 DESTEERST
-1428 ESDPEESP
+1428 ESDPQESP

-1465 LMFAGVGLLVFG
+1465 LMFAGAGLLVFG